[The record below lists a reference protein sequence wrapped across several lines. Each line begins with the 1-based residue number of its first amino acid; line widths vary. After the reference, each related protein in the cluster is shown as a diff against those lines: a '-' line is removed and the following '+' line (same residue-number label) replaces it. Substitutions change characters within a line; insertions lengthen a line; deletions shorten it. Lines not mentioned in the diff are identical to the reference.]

1 MYINQQ
7 GNKVSVEEMQ
17 KLAQEA
23 EVSIEDY
30 AKAMGY
36 SLQSD
41 NNTSEAEEVD
51 FQTDAAAGAD
61 AVSQPTPTPA
71 PMGTILD
78 QNDTELP
85 SVDTSLDS
93 PDPEPRFIEFKG
105 KGDRPGAIV
114 YEDTYLETK
123 AGQPGYPDTFDE
135 YAAAF
140 NTTPQSSSTEEIAI
154 KATSN
159 EKVFESLNNSF
170 KGISYNQDTGGFDS
184 KSLSDL
190 DNTGLFEQEEEVSKK
205 TFNKLFTGS
214 GVDFEE
220 TDIVQEGDVNA
231 VIGSEALRARI
242 KNPETGE
249 YIYSEILELESDGS
263 FKNND
268 KIQEFLDKNKSY
280 LDLPK
285 WTRSKNKMIAKYKQ
299 WENNELDPIINKA
312 RVEAE
317 QAYIIN
323 PDLFKPYDKKIN
335 VGGYNTST
343 TVTETI
349 NPYQK
354 EIAQEVNRLER
365 KGVKE
370 NLEAQ
375 AKINVRQNLKQADI
389 NEAIRE
395 TRAKFINAAS
405 NKEEAQAFLYASE
418 TFVKQEKA
426 KAYNENNE
434 GGQIA
439 KEGANKYQKQQQTAV
454 DVFSATPSENQ
465 SVDDFITQQKNKL
478 QPIIDELNIE
488 IPEDTKEKINSPKLN
503 MLLGLD
509 EEVLLPK
516 SFYNIMMALEDAKNA
531 NISNYNDKRIKM
543 AESIGDI
550 SDIDV
555 AMEATAKN
563 YELVEKYAV
572 NAGLGFQDIVV
583 NTTMLGLN
591 ILSLGQSEK
600 VAQLGSDYVEYTKE
614 IRDSYQRDVSF
625 DEAFSTPGNTGKFI
639 AQEVANQLP
648 IFLAMA
654 ASGGSAAY
662 VIGASSAGGK
672 MMDMQ
677 NEIATGTAEY
687 SPIKLWGTSLGYG
700 LAEGLFAQVTT
711 VPILKRA
718 KLNWMNN
725 GKESVVNNSMKE
737 YAKTQYKGLIYEP
750 ILEASGE
757 AATVGVQ
764 NLIDGKPFMQ
774 GMDHASTSGLAFG
787 FAFAAIPFL
796 KGMYNS
802 QFSTYETRS
811 EIRTMQNKLDD
822 LNKELNL
829 NLFTNPNLSDKSKS
843 ILKGKQNLL
852 KQSIEEKSIQ
862 LADKIKQQEV
872 IVANNLT
879 EGAKNEVVKIINKQA
894 ELENIAIEIQKNP
907 NISNKERAQLIAEV
921 KSQYDAVVK
930 ARNEAVKDE
939 TMLKNG
945 TEWAAFKGLNRSES
959 QEYLDTA
966 DAMLSGERNGKQ
978 ASKEDINDRAY
989 DLYFGDKIRVENKKL
1004 GRSNSSLF
1012 KNFKSFDTVDEAIT
1026 EINNDDTISSEN
1038 KKDYIQRL
1046 KQGNDGYWNPASGTM
1061 VAIVENQVKNQR
1073 KYTKTHEVGHRAFE
1087 MLLGNPENSASFK
1100 GISDQLLLTLKAT
1113 DKKTYDKFIKDG
1125 IDDDAGNID
1134 PTEVISRFMEYV
1146 AEDKI
1151 TNVQKAKGISG
1162 LFGVM
1167 IQKTFGSDYKFDFRG
1182 EQDIFNFVVG
1192 FGKKLKDGTLTTAD
1206 IKKAKESKVIKDLPT
1221 SDTTATDKGVSF
1233 SKASLQTEL
1242 NTLKENETD
1251 YDPQQFESLV
1261 SNLETKI
1268 RIAGKKE
1275 AAKPKPK
1282 KRTEFDTGPDS
1293 PIGKINALIPKEIKT
1308 QEQFKAATGIK
1319 GVIDPISKGIDEAL
1333 APNGII
1339 SNMLTG
1345 RGMSTEQLKLALES
1359 IKGRWKN
1366 YNPAAPR
1373 KTDSKVPITFGE
1385 WVMSNAIF
1393 GTKDAKEKL
1402 AVAAADRKNKT
1413 DLDNKEA
1420 QSKTTEEDSGSEVD
1434 TRKSYKSLISNSKL
1448 IPGFIVTEIKNK
1460 LTKITKNLTSKLST
1474 RPKGKNSQ
1482 TTPLIE
1488 EIKKSIGKVVG
1499 DAAALPK
1506 QIINRM
1512 GNPKDGS
1519 YQKFLIDSKKSIL
1532 ENMTTT
1538 YLMTAIPAA
1547 VEKSVGG
1554 AYVLDKDGKIKKDSN
1569 KNDIFKPK
1577 FVPYPEWV
1585 GKEIDREKVSTNKKG
1600 NTAGNQ
1606 IVRRA
1611 IQVEVDGK
1619 FEDSIT
1625 DEDFVANFVGSD
1637 GKVIRG
1643 KRESLGKALAEEA
1656 GFEVFVSELKN
1667 DKVVTQKDLDE
1678 DVIGQFE
1685 GKQAGDFVSDV
1696 RQEFKDNQEALGEIL
1711 GDDTVALVSRDIE
1724 RGTVKF
1730 SKGKKQAL
1738 VEIANAR
1745 SSKQVNKIIGIEK
1758 QAINNKN
1765 RVEKQKEFEGIITKY
1780 NLSLETFDA
1789 GALKNSGAIRT
1800 RPRKSGADANKLNK
1814 WLSANPKVK
1823 FSPNQVWYALSNG
1836 DWIKATD
1843 RTLNTGN
1850 IVYDPP
1856 TLKAI
1861 AKIGDGNATLVA
1873 NTNRLYYGASDPA
1886 YIAARKL
1893 AAQNSINAPV
1903 YKTGRVTTKFFSPK
1917 AIEKFIQNMLAMERV
1932 AYELQNAVAAGMPKG
1947 IAAMIIEGGYQA
1959 TSGFIKIAA
1968 GFKYRSKVF
1977 EYALSGK
1984 PNQTRG
1990 KKYREEH
1997 NPPASTVG
2005 GTLLWA
2011 IVNNQVGDVMPYVK
2025 KNYYQ
2030 TQLSVKDDAK
2040 IDDAGL
2046 DGTLPEGYSL
2056 LNDPVIRLI
2065 KSGIG
2070 LSSLI
2075 DPNTDISMAQEYG
2088 VVVDD
2093 NALQLQ
2099 PDVIEKQGELVEK
2112 QLTDPKFTKKDSQK
2126 FIDQFIKLAPALNK
2140 ANIVNNKKLAYP
2152 FKEKVTSKK
2161 LLDRSN
2167 TIQKAINNGRSVS
2180 FSKSPKK
2187 IRVFDFDDTLARTN
2201 SNVLYTMP
2209 DGTEGSIDAAT
2220 FAKDAS
2226 MMQSEGAIFD
2236 FSEFSKV
2243 MDGKKGPLFEVA
2255 KKIAQA
2261 RGAEDVFVLTARPQ
2275 DAAGPIQEF
2284 LAELGLDIPLE
2295 NITGLSDGD
2304 PKAKANWM
2312 VGKVAEGYNDFYF
2325 ADDAIKNVK
2334 AVKDVF
2340 DTFDIKGKVQQAKI
2354 KFSKG
2359 LDKGF
2364 NDMIERQT
2372 GTESFKEFSKG
2383 VAQRRGKKVGK
2394 FKIFVSPSAEDFR
2407 GLTQYKFAG
2416 KGKQGEADQK
2426 FFEEALM
2433 DPYFKGVAAVET
2445 ARETIKNDTK
2455 ALFKIFKPVKKKL
2468 NKLVPGID
2476 FTYDAAIRVYLWNKA
2491 GIEIPGLTKRDN
2503 KKLNDAI
2510 ANDPEL
2516 SAFADA
2522 LLLVS
2527 KQDTWPAPTE
2537 YWEAKTTLSDLNTL
2551 TEKTNR
2557 KEYLTEFIENVDIIF
2572 SEKNLNKVEALYGKA
2587 SRVAIENA
2595 IYAMKTGSN
2604 SPNQSGDGIT
2614 NRWLNWVN
2622 NSIGTIMFFNRRS
2635 ALLQLTSATNF
2646 LNWSDNNPAK
2656 AALAF
2661 ANQPQYW
2668 KDWAMIFNSDKL
2680 KQRRSGLKSDVQ
2692 ESEIANAAK
2701 NTEDKIGSI
2710 IAYLLKIGFSP
2721 TQIADSIAISSGG
2734 ATFYRNR
2741 VNTYKKQGLDV
2752 KEAETK
2758 AFEDMSKLSDEA
2770 QQSGDP
2776 ALVSQQ
2782 QRSVAGRLI
2791 LSFQNTTM
2799 QYTRLMKKAGQ
2810 DLINGRGD
2818 AKTHVS
2824 KILYY
2829 GALQNFIF
2837 NALSQTAFALIPG
2850 FDEDEEEDKVKRDE
2864 KLEEKASRVLNGM
2877 TDSIIRGTGI
2887 YGAVVTTIKNTY
2899 KTWEREADKGFVG
2912 DQAKTILEAANISPA
2927 IGSKLRKIYSAIQAY
2942 QFDKAVM
2949 EKHPWSVTIDG
2960 KFNPS
2965 ATYSVIGNLA
2975 SATLNLPLDRA
2986 LAEARGVAEM
2996 FDNRNS
3002 EMQRIA
3008 LALGWRTWNVGADNE
3023 EFDLIKMEAKQQ
3035 KKEDKKAKIK
3045 EEKANYKAYLR
3056 KVAPKMSLKEANTY
3070 RGFRSTKLKK
3080 EYILKLGEEK
3090 GIK

>member
-1 MYINQQ
+1 
-7 GNKVSVEEMQ
+7 
-17 KLAQEA
+17 
-23 EVSIEDY
+23 
-30 AKAMGY
+30 
-36 SLQSD
+36 
-41 NNTSEAEEVD
+41 
-51 FQTDAAAGAD
+51 
-61 AVSQPTPTPA
+61 
-71 PMGTILD
+71 
-78 QNDTELP
+78 
-85 SVDTSLDS
+85 
-93 PDPEPRFIEFKG
+93 
-105 KGDRPGAIV
+105 
-114 YEDTYLETK
+114 
-123 AGQPGYPDTFDE
+123 
-135 YAAAF
+135 
-140 NTTPQSSSTEEIAI
+140 
-154 KATSN
+154 
-159 EKVFESLNNSF
+159 
-170 KGISYNQDTGGFDS
+170 
-184 KSLSDL
+184 
-190 DNTGLFEQEEEVSKK
+190 
-205 TFNKLFTGS
+205 
-214 GVDFEE
+214 
-220 TDIVQEGDVNA
+220 
-231 VIGSEALRARI
+231 
-242 KNPETGE
+242 
-249 YIYSEILELESDGS
+249 
-263 FKNND
+263 
-268 KIQEFLDKNKSY
+268 
-280 LDLPK
+280 
-285 WTRSKNKMIAKYKQ
+285 
-299 WENNELDPIINKA
+299 
-312 RVEAE
+312 
-317 QAYIIN
+317 
-323 PDLFKPYDKKIN
+323 
-335 VGGYNTST
+335 
-343 TVTETI
+343 
-349 NPYQK
+349 
-354 EIAQEVNRLER
+354 
-365 KGVKE
+365 
-370 NLEAQ
+370 
-375 AKINVRQNLKQADI
+375 
-389 NEAIRE
+389 
-395 TRAKFINAAS
+395 
-405 NKEEAQAFLYASE
+405 
-418 TFVKQEKA
+418 
-426 KAYNENNE
+426 
-434 GGQIA
+434 
-439 KEGANKYQKQQQTAV
+439 
-454 DVFSATPSENQ
+454 
-465 SVDDFITQQKNKL
+465 
-478 QPIIDELNIE
+478 
-488 IPEDTKEKINSPKLN
+488 
-503 MLLGLD
+503 
-509 EEVLLPK
+509 
-516 SFYNIMMALEDAKNA
+516 
-531 NISNYNDKRIKM
+531 
-543 AESIGDI
+543 
-550 SDIDV
+550 
-555 AMEATAKN
+555 
-563 YELVEKYAV
+563 
-572 NAGLGFQDIVV
+572 
-583 NTTMLGLN
+583 
-591 ILSLGQSEK
+591 
-600 VAQLGSDYVEYTKE
+600 
-614 IRDSYQRDVSF
+614 
-625 DEAFSTPGNTGKFI
+625 
-639 AQEVANQLP
+639 
-648 IFLAMA
+648 MA

-662 VIGASSAGGK
+662 VVGASSAGGK

-687 SPIKLWGTSLGYG
+687 SPLKLWGTSLGYG
-700 LAEGLFAQVTT
+700 VAEGFFAQLTT
-711 VPILKRA
+711 VPILRRA
-718 KLNWMNN
+718 KLNWMNG

-737 YAKTQYKGLIYEP
+737 YAKKQYTGLIYEP
-750 ILEASGE
+750 ILEAAGE
-757 AATVGVQ
+757 VATVGSQ
-764 NLIDGKPFMQ
+764 NLMDGNPFMQ
-774 GMDHASTSGLAFG
+774 GMDHAGTSGLAFG

-811 EIRTMQNKLDD
+811 EIRTMQNKLDG

-843 ILKGKQNLL
+843 ILKGKQDLL

-921 KSQYDAVVK
+921 KSQYDVVVK

-945 TEWAAFKGLNRSES
+945 TEWAAFKGLNRSKS

-1012 KNFKSFDTVDEAIT
+1012 KNFKSLETVDEAIK
-1026 EINNDDTISSEN
+1026 EVNNDDTIAAED
-1038 KKDYIQRL
+1038 KKETIQAL
-1046 KQGNDGYWNPASGTM
+1046 KNGNDGYWNPASGTM

-1073 KYTKTHEVGHRAFE
+1073 KYTKTHEVGHKAFE
-1087 MLLGNPENSASFK
+1087 MLLGNPENNAAFK
-1100 GISDQLLLTLKAT
+1100 GISDQLLSTLKAT
-1113 DKKTYDKFIKDG
+1113 DRKTYDKFIKDG

-1146 AEDKI
+1146 ADDQI

-1192 FGKKLKDGTLTTAD
+1192 LGKKLKDGTLTTAD

-1221 SDTTATDKGVSF
+1221 SDTTTDADKKVSF

-1242 NTLKENETD
+1242 NTLKENEFD
-1251 YDPQQFESLV
+1251 YDPEQFQSLV

-1282 KRTEFDTGPDS
+1282 TLGFDTS
-1293 PIGKINALIPKEIKT
+1293 EESVIGQINNLVPKEITTNKEYKENKKV
-1308 QEQFKAATGIK
+1308 QNEIDKAFK
-1319 GVIDPISKGIDEAL
+1319 
-1333 APNGII
+1333 PNGII
-1339 SNMLTG
+1339 SNI
-1345 RGMSTEQLKLALES
+1345 
-1359 IKGRWKN
+1359 IKGRFGGGDLFIETLNSVKN
-1366 YNPAAPR
+1366 RAVRYDPAAER
-1373 KTDSKVPITFGE
+1373 KKAGNNDPVTFAEFIFSNVNFSKL
-1385 WVMSNAIF
+1385 
-1393 GTKDAKEKL
+1393 DAAKKL
-1402 AVAAADRKNKT
+1402 AIKAADQKKKT

-1420 QSKTTEEDSGSEVD
+1420 QGKTTEEDSGPTAD
-1434 TRKSYKSLISNSKL
+1434 TRKKYKPLISNPKL
-1448 IPGFIVTEIKNK
+1448 IPSFISSEIKTK
-1460 LTKITKNLTSKLST
+1460 LANVASKLKSKLSD
-1474 RPKGKNSQ
+1474 RPKGKNAQ
-1482 TTPLIE
+1482 TTPLVA
-1488 EIKKSIGKVVG
+1488 EIKKAIGNVVK
-1499 DAAALPK
+1499 DPKALPK

-1519 YQKFLIDSKKSIL
+1519 YQKFLIDNKKSIL

-1538 YLMTAIPAA
+1538 YLQSAIPAA
-1547 VEKSVGG
+1547 IEKSVGG
-1554 AYVLDKDGKIKKDSN
+1554 TYALDSDGKRKKDSN
-1569 KNDIFKPK
+1569 GNDIFKPK

-1600 NTAGNQ
+1600 GTSGNQ

-1611 IQVEVDGK
+1611 IQKEVDGR

-1711 GDDTVALVSRDIE
+1711 GDNTVALVSRDIE

-1730 SKGKKQAL
+1730 SKGKRQAL
-1738 VEIANAR
+1738 TEIANAR
-1745 SSKQVNKIIGIEK
+1745 SSKKVNEIIGIEK

-1765 RVEKQKEFEGIITKY
+1765 RVQKQKDFEKIIIKY
-1780 NLSLETFDA
+1780 NLSLEAFDG

-1800 RPRKSGADANKLNK
+1800 RPGKSGADANKLNK
-1814 WLSANPKVK
+1814 WLAANPKVK

-1836 DWIKATD
+1836 DWIKAGTKY
-1843 RTLNTGN
+1843 NKAKN
-1850 IVYDPP
+1850 ITTIQIP
-1856 TLKAI
+1856 TLEAI
-1861 AKIGDGNATLVA
+1861 AKVGDGNATLVA
-1873 NTNRLYYGASDPA
+1873 NTNRLYYGSSDPA

-1893 AAQNSINAPV
+1893 AAKNSVDASV
-1903 YKTGRVTTKFFSPK
+1903 YKTGRVTTDFFGVK
-1917 AIEKFIQNMLAMERV
+1917 AIEKFKQNMLLMERV
-1932 AYELQNAVAAGMPKG
+1932 AYELQDAVAGGMPKE

-1968 GFKYRSKVF
+1968 GFKYKSKVF

-2075 DPNTDISMAQEYG
+2075 DPNTGLSMAQEYG
-2088 VVVDD
+2088 VKVDD
-2093 NALQLQ
+2093 SALQLQ
-2099 PDVIEKQGELVEK
+2099 PDVIEKQGELVER

-2140 ANIVNNKKLAYP
+2140 ANIINNKKLAYP

-2180 FSKSPKK
+2180 FSSAPKK

-2226 MMQSEGAIFD
+2226 MMQAEGAIFD

-2261 RGAEDVFVLTARPQ
+2261 RGTKDVFVLTARPQ

-2295 NITGLSDGD
+2295 NITGLADGD

-2325 ADDAIKNVK
+2325 ADDHLGNVK

-2340 DTFDIKGKVQQAKI
+2340 NTFDVKGKVQQAKI

-2433 DPYFKGVAAVET
+2433 DPYFKGVAAVEA

-2476 FTYDAAIRVYLWNKA
+2476 FTYDGAVRVYLWNKA

-2503 KKLNDAI
+2503 KKLNDVV

-2557 KEYLTEFIENVDIIF
+2557 KEYLKEFIENVDIIF

-2587 SRVAIENA
+2587 SRTAIENA

-2604 SPNQSGDGIT
+2604 SPNQNGDVIT
-2614 NRWLNWVN
+2614 NRWLKWVN

-2635 ALLQLTSATNF
+2635 ALLQLTSVTNF
-2646 LNWSDNNPAK
+2646 LNWSDNNLAK

-2758 AFEDMSKLSDEA
+2758 AFEDMSKLSDES

-2799 QYTRLMKKAGQ
+2799 QYTRLMKKSGQ
-2810 DLINGRGD
+2810 DLINRRGD
-2818 AKTHVS
+2818 PKTHIS
-2824 KILYY
+2824 RILYY
-2829 GALQNFIF
+2829 GALMNFIF

-2850 FDEDEEEDKVKRDE
+2850 FDEEEEEDKVKRDE

-2877 TDSIIRGTGI
+2877 ADSIIRGTGI
-2887 YGAVVTTIKNTY
+2887 YGAVVTTLKNTFN
-2899 KTWEREADKGFVG
+2899 TWKREADKGFKG
-2912 DQAKTILEAANISPA
+2912 DQAKTLLEAANISPA

-2965 ATYSVIGNLA
+2965 ATYSVIGNVA

-3008 LALGWRTWNVGADNE
+3008 LALGWRTWNVGAKNE
-3023 EFDLIKMEAKQQ
+3023 EFDLIKMEAKQA
-3035 KKEDKKAKIK
+3035 KKDKKA
-3045 EEKANYKAYLR
+3045 EEKAQYKAYLR
-3056 KVAPKMSLKEANTY
+3056 RVGSKLSLEEANAY
-3070 RGFRSTKLKK
+3070 RRIKSAKLKK
-3080 EYILKLGEEK
+3080 EYILKIGEEK

>member
-1 MYINQQ
+1 
-7 GNKVSVEEMQ
+7 MQ
-17 KLAQEA
+17 
-23 EVSIEDY
+23 
-30 AKAMGY
+30 
-36 SLQSD
+36 
-41 NNTSEAEEVD
+41 
-51 FQTDAAAGAD
+51 
-61 AVSQPTPTPA
+61 
-71 PMGTILD
+71 
-78 QNDTELP
+78 
-85 SVDTSLDS
+85 
-93 PDPEPRFIEFKG
+93 
-105 KGDRPGAIV
+105 
-114 YEDTYLETK
+114 
-123 AGQPGYPDTFDE
+123 
-135 YAAAF
+135 
-140 NTTPQSSSTEEIAI
+140 
-154 KATSN
+154 
-159 EKVFESLNNSF
+159 
-170 KGISYNQDTGGFDS
+170 
-184 KSLSDL
+184 
-190 DNTGLFEQEEEVSKK
+190 
-205 TFNKLFTGS
+205 
-214 GVDFEE
+214 
-220 TDIVQEGDVNA
+220 
-231 VIGSEALRARI
+231 
-242 KNPETGE
+242 
-249 YIYSEILELESDGS
+249 
-263 FKNND
+263 
-268 KIQEFLDKNKSY
+268 
-280 LDLPK
+280 
-285 WTRSKNKMIAKYKQ
+285 
-299 WENNELDPIINKA
+299 NELD
-312 RVEAE
+312 
-317 QAYIIN
+317 
-323 PDLFKPYDKKIN
+323 
-335 VGGYNTST
+335 
-343 TVTETI
+343 
-349 NPYQK
+349 
-354 EIAQEVNRLER
+354 
-365 KGVKE
+365 
-370 NLEAQ
+370 
-375 AKINVRQNLKQADI
+375 
-389 NEAIRE
+389 
-395 TRAKFINAAS
+395 
-405 NKEEAQAFLYASE
+405 
-418 TFVKQEKA
+418 
-426 KAYNENNE
+426 
-434 GGQIA
+434 
-439 KEGANKYQKQQQTAV
+439 
-454 DVFSATPSENQ
+454 
-465 SVDDFITQQKNKL
+465 
-478 QPIIDELNIE
+478 
-488 IPEDTKEKINSPKLN
+488 
-503 MLLGLD
+503 
-509 EEVLLPK
+509 
-516 SFYNIMMALEDAKNA
+516 
-531 NISNYNDKRIKM
+531 
-543 AESIGDI
+543 
-550 SDIDV
+550 
-555 AMEATAKN
+555 
-563 YELVEKYAV
+563 
-572 NAGLGFQDIVV
+572 
-583 NTTMLGLN
+583 GLN
-591 ILSLGQSEK
+591 K
-600 VAQLGSDYVEYTKE
+600 K
-614 IRDSYQRDVSF
+614 
-625 DEAFSTPGNTGKFI
+625 
-639 AQEVANQLP
+639 
-648 IFLAMA
+648 
-654 ASGGSAAY
+654 
-662 VIGASSAGGK
+662 
-672 MMDMQ
+672 
-677 NEIATGTAEY
+677 
-687 SPIKLWGTSLGYG
+687 
-700 LAEGLFAQVTT
+700 
-711 VPILKRA
+711 
-718 KLNWMNN
+718 
-725 GKESVVNNSMKE
+725 
-737 YAKTQYKGLIYEP
+737 
-750 ILEASGE
+750 
-757 AATVGVQ
+757 
-764 NLIDGKPFMQ
+764 
-774 GMDHASTSGLAFG
+774 
-787 FAFAAIPFL
+787 
-796 KGMYNS
+796 
-802 QFSTYETRS
+802 
-811 EIRTMQNKLDD
+811 
-822 LNKELNL
+822 LNL
-829 NLFTNPNLSDKSKS
+829 NLFANSNLSDKSKS
-843 ILKGKQNLL
+843 ILKGKQDLL

-872 IVANNLT
+872 IVTNNLT

-921 KSQYDAVVK
+921 KSQYDVAVK

-1012 KNFKSFDTVDEAIT
+1012 KNFKSLETIDEAIV
-1026 EINNDDTISSEN
+1026 EVNNDDTIDSED
-1038 KKDYIQRL
+1038 KKKIIL
-1046 KQGNDGYWNPASGTM
+1046 KLKNGNDGYWNPASGTM
-1061 VAIVENQVKNQR
+1061 IAIVENQVKNQR
-1073 KYTKTHEVGHRAFE
+1073 KYIKTHEVGHKAFE
-1087 MLLGNPENSASFK
+1087 MLLGNPKNNAAFK
-1100 GISDQLLLTLKAT
+1100 GISDQLLSTLKAT
-1113 DKKTYDKFIKDG
+1113 DRKTYDKFIKDG

-1146 AEDKI
+1146 ADDQI

-1192 FGKKLKDGTLTTAD
+1192 LGKKLKDGTLTTAD

-1221 SDTTATDKGVSF
+1221 SDTTTDVDKKVSF

-1242 NTLKENETD
+1242 NTLKENEFD
-1251 YDPQQFESLV
+1251 YDPEQFQSLV

-1282 KRTEFDTGPDS
+1282 TLGFDTS
-1293 PIGKINALIPKEIKT
+1293 EESVIGQINNLVPKEITTNKEYKENKKV
-1308 QEQFKAATGIK
+1308 QNEIDKAFK
-1319 GVIDPISKGIDEAL
+1319 
-1333 APNGII
+1333 PNGII
-1339 SNMLTG
+1339 SNI
-1345 RGMSTEQLKLALES
+1345 
-1359 IKGRWKN
+1359 IKGRFGGGDLFIETLNSVKN
-1366 YNPAAPR
+1366 RAVRYDPAAER
-1373 KTDSKVPITFGE
+1373 KKAGNNDPVTFAEFIFSNVNFSKL
-1385 WVMSNAIF
+1385 
-1393 GTKDAKEKL
+1393 DAAKKL
-1402 AVAAADRKNKT
+1402 AIKAADQKKKT

-1420 QSKTTEEDSGSEVD
+1420 QGKTTEEDSGPTAD
-1434 TRKSYKSLISNSKL
+1434 TRKKYKPLISNPKL
-1448 IPGFIVTEIKNK
+1448 IPSFISSEIKTK
-1460 LTKITKNLTSKLST
+1460 LANVASKLKSKLSD
-1474 RPKGKNSQ
+1474 RPKGKNAQ
-1482 TTPLIE
+1482 TTPLVA
-1488 EIKKSIGKVVG
+1488 EIKKAIGNVVK
-1499 DAAALPK
+1499 DPKALPK

-1519 YQKFLIDSKKSIL
+1519 YQKFLIDNKKSIL

-1538 YLMTAIPAA
+1538 YLQSAIPAA
-1547 VEKSVGG
+1547 IEKSVGG
-1554 AYVLDKDGKIKKDSN
+1554 TYALDSDGKRKKDSN
-1569 KNDIFKPK
+1569 GNDIFKPK

-1600 NTAGNQ
+1600 GTSGNQ

-1611 IQVEVDGK
+1611 IQKEVDGR

-1730 SKGKKQAL
+1730 SKGKRQAL
-1738 VEIANAR
+1738 TEIANAR
-1745 SSKQVNKIIGIEK
+1745 SSKKVNEIIGIEK

-1765 RVEKQKEFEGIITKY
+1765 RVQKQKDFEKIIIKY
-1780 NLSLETFDA
+1780 NLSLEAFDG

-1800 RPRKSGADANKLNK
+1800 RPGKSGADANKLNK
-1814 WLSANPKVK
+1814 WLAANPKVK

-1836 DWIKATD
+1836 DWIKAGTKY
-1843 RTLNTGN
+1843 NKAKN
-1850 IVYDPP
+1850 ITTIQIP
-1856 TLKAI
+1856 TLEAI
-1861 AKIGDGNATLVA
+1861 AKVGDGNATLVA
-1873 NTNRLYYGASDPA
+1873 NTNRLYYGSSDPA

-1893 AAQNSINAPV
+1893 AAKNSVDASV
-1903 YKTGRVTTKFFSPK
+1903 YKTGRVTTDFFGVK
-1917 AIEKFIQNMLAMERV
+1917 AIEKFKQNMLLMERV
-1932 AYELQNAVAAGMPKG
+1932 AYELQDAVAGGMPKE

-1968 GFKYRSKVF
+1968 GFKYKSKVF

-2075 DPNTDISMAQEYG
+2075 DPNTGLSMAQEYG
-2088 VVVDD
+2088 VKVDD
-2093 NALQLQ
+2093 SALQLQ
-2099 PDVIEKQGELVEK
+2099 PDVIEKQGELVER

-2140 ANIVNNKKLAYP
+2140 ANIINNKKLAYP

-2180 FSKSPKK
+2180 FSSAPKK

-2226 MMQSEGAIFD
+2226 MMQAEGAIFD

-2261 RGAEDVFVLTARPQ
+2261 RGTKDVFVLTARPQ

-2295 NITGLSDGD
+2295 NITGLADGD

-2325 ADDAIKNVK
+2325 ADDHLGNVK

-2340 DTFDIKGKVQQAKI
+2340 NTFDVKGKVQQAKI

-2433 DPYFKGVAAVET
+2433 DPYFKGVAAVEA

-2476 FTYDAAIRVYLWNKA
+2476 FTYDGAVRVYLWNKA

-2503 KKLNDAI
+2503 KKLNDVV

-2557 KEYLTEFIENVDIIF
+2557 KEYLKEFIENVDIIF

-2587 SRVAIENA
+2587 SRTAIENA

-2604 SPNQSGDGIT
+2604 SPNQNGDVIT
-2614 NRWLNWVN
+2614 NRWLKWVN

-2635 ALLQLTSATNF
+2635 ALLQLTSVTNF

-2758 AFEDMSKLSDEA
+2758 AFEDMSKLSDES

-2799 QYTRLMKKAGQ
+2799 QYTRLMKKSGQ
-2810 DLINGRGD
+2810 DLINRRGD
-2818 AKTHVS
+2818 PKTHIS
-2824 KILYY
+2824 RILYY
-2829 GALQNFIF
+2829 GALMNFIF

-2850 FDEDEEEDKVKRDE
+2850 FDEEEEEDKVKRDE

-2877 TDSIIRGTGI
+2877 ADSIIRGTGI
-2887 YGAVVTTIKNTY
+2887 YGAVVTTLKNTFN
-2899 KTWEREADKGFVG
+2899 TWKREADKGFKG
-2912 DQAKTILEAANISPA
+2912 DQAKTLLEAANISPA

-2965 ATYSVIGNLA
+2965 ATYSVIGNVA

-3008 LALGWRTWNVGADNE
+3008 LALGWRTWNVGAKNE
-3023 EFDLIKMEAKQQ
+3023 EFDLIKMEAKQA
-3035 KKEDKKAKIK
+3035 KKDKKA
-3045 EEKANYKAYLR
+3045 EEKAQYKAYLR
-3056 KVAPKMSLKEANTY
+3056 RVGSKLSLEEANAY
-3070 RGFRSTKLKK
+3070 RRIKSAKLKK
-3080 EYILKLGEEK
+3080 EYILKIGEEK

>member
-1 MYINQQ
+1 
-7 GNKVSVEEMQ
+7 MQ
-17 KLAQEA
+17 
-23 EVSIEDY
+23 I
-30 AKAMGY
+30 
-36 SLQSD
+36 
-41 NNTSEAEEVD
+41 
-51 FQTDAAAGAD
+51 
-61 AVSQPTPTPA
+61 
-71 PMGTILD
+71 
-78 QNDTELP
+78 
-85 SVDTSLDS
+85 
-93 PDPEPRFIEFKG
+93 
-105 KGDRPGAIV
+105 
-114 YEDTYLETK
+114 
-123 AGQPGYPDTFDE
+123 
-135 YAAAF
+135 
-140 NTTPQSSSTEEIAI
+140 
-154 KATSN
+154 
-159 EKVFESLNNSF
+159 
-170 KGISYNQDTGGFDS
+170 
-184 KSLSDL
+184 
-190 DNTGLFEQEEEVSKK
+190 
-205 TFNKLFTGS
+205 
-214 GVDFEE
+214 
-220 TDIVQEGDVNA
+220 
-231 VIGSEALRARI
+231 
-242 KNPETGE
+242 
-249 YIYSEILELESDGS
+249 
-263 FKNND
+263 
-268 KIQEFLDKNKSY
+268 
-280 LDLPK
+280 
-285 WTRSKNKMIAKYKQ
+285 
-299 WENNELDPIINKA
+299 
-312 RVEAE
+312 
-317 QAYIIN
+317 
-323 PDLFKPYDKKIN
+323 
-335 VGGYNTST
+335 
-343 TVTETI
+343 
-349 NPYQK
+349 
-354 EIAQEVNRLER
+354 
-365 KGVKE
+365 
-370 NLEAQ
+370 
-375 AKINVRQNLKQADI
+375 
-389 NEAIRE
+389 
-395 TRAKFINAAS
+395 
-405 NKEEAQAFLYASE
+405 
-418 TFVKQEKA
+418 
-426 KAYNENNE
+426 
-434 GGQIA
+434 
-439 KEGANKYQKQQQTAV
+439 
-454 DVFSATPSENQ
+454 
-465 SVDDFITQQKNKL
+465 
-478 QPIIDELNIE
+478 
-488 IPEDTKEKINSPKLN
+488 
-503 MLLGLD
+503 
-509 EEVLLPK
+509 
-516 SFYNIMMALEDAKNA
+516 
-531 NISNYNDKRIKM
+531 
-543 AESIGDI
+543 
-550 SDIDV
+550 
-555 AMEATAKN
+555 
-563 YELVEKYAV
+563 
-572 NAGLGFQDIVV
+572 
-583 NTTMLGLN
+583 
-591 ILSLGQSEK
+591 
-600 VAQLGSDYVEYTKE
+600 
-614 IRDSYQRDVSF
+614 
-625 DEAFSTPGNTGKFI
+625 
-639 AQEVANQLP
+639 
-648 IFLAMA
+648 
-654 ASGGSAAY
+654 
-662 VIGASSAGGK
+662 
-672 MMDMQ
+672 
-677 NEIATGTAEY
+677 
-687 SPIKLWGTSLGYG
+687 
-700 LAEGLFAQVTT
+700 
-711 VPILKRA
+711 
-718 KLNWMNN
+718 
-725 GKESVVNNSMKE
+725 
-737 YAKTQYKGLIYEP
+737 
-750 ILEASGE
+750 
-757 AATVGVQ
+757 
-764 NLIDGKPFMQ
+764 
-774 GMDHASTSGLAFG
+774 
-787 FAFAAIPFL
+787 
-796 KGMYNS
+796 
-802 QFSTYETRS
+802 
-811 EIRTMQNKLDD
+811 
-822 LNKELNL
+822 
-829 NLFTNPNLSDKSKS
+829 PNLSDKSKS
-843 ILKGKQNLL
+843 ILKGKQDLL

-872 IVANNLT
+872 IVTNNLT

-921 KSQYDAVVK
+921 KSQYDVAVK

-1012 KNFKSFDTVDEAIT
+1012 KNFKSLETIDEAIV
-1026 EINNDDTISSEN
+1026 EVNNDDTIDSED
-1038 KKDYIQRL
+1038 KKKIIL
-1046 KQGNDGYWNPASGTM
+1046 KLKNGNDGYWNPASGTM
-1061 VAIVENQVKNQR
+1061 IAIVENQVKNQR
-1073 KYTKTHEVGHRAFE
+1073 KYIKTHEVGHKAFE
-1087 MLLGNPENSASFK
+1087 MLLGNPKNNAAFK
-1100 GISDQLLLTLKAT
+1100 GISDQLLSTLKAT
-1113 DKKTYDKFIKDG
+1113 DRKTYDKFIKDG

-1146 AEDKI
+1146 ADDQI

-1192 FGKKLKDGTLTTAD
+1192 LGKKLKDGTLTTAD

-1221 SDTTATDKGVSF
+1221 SDTTTDVDKKVSF

-1242 NTLKENETD
+1242 NTLKENEFD
-1251 YDPQQFESLV
+1251 YDPEQFQSLV

-1282 KRTEFDTGPDS
+1282 TLGFDTS
-1293 PIGKINALIPKEIKT
+1293 EESVIGQINNLVPKEITTNKEYKENKKV
-1308 QEQFKAATGIK
+1308 QNEIDKAFK
-1319 GVIDPISKGIDEAL
+1319 
-1333 APNGII
+1333 PNGII
-1339 SNMLTG
+1339 SNI
-1345 RGMSTEQLKLALES
+1345 
-1359 IKGRWKN
+1359 IKGRFGGGDLFIETLNSVKN
-1366 YNPAAPR
+1366 RAVRYDPAAER
-1373 KTDSKVPITFGE
+1373 KKAGNNDPVTFAEFIFSNVNFSKL
-1385 WVMSNAIF
+1385 
-1393 GTKDAKEKL
+1393 DAAKKL
-1402 AVAAADRKNKT
+1402 AIKAADQKKKT

-1420 QSKTTEEDSGSEVD
+1420 QGKTTEEDSGPTAD
-1434 TRKSYKSLISNSKL
+1434 TRKKYKPLISNPKL
-1448 IPGFIVTEIKNK
+1448 IPSFISSEIKTK
-1460 LTKITKNLTSKLST
+1460 LANVASKLKSKLSD
-1474 RPKGKNSQ
+1474 RPKGKNAQ
-1482 TTPLIE
+1482 TTPLVA
-1488 EIKKSIGKVVG
+1488 EIKKAIGNVVK
-1499 DAAALPK
+1499 DPKALPK

-1519 YQKFLIDSKKSIL
+1519 YQKFLIDNKKSIL

-1538 YLMTAIPAA
+1538 YLQSAIPAA
-1547 VEKSVGG
+1547 IEKSVGG
-1554 AYVLDKDGKIKKDSN
+1554 TYALDSDGKRKKDSN
-1569 KNDIFKPK
+1569 GNDIFKPK

-1600 NTAGNQ
+1600 GTSGNQ

-1611 IQVEVDGK
+1611 IQKEVDGR

-1711 GDDTVALVSRDIE
+1711 GDNTVALVSRDIE

-1730 SKGKKQAL
+1730 SKGKRQAL
-1738 VEIANAR
+1738 TEIANAR
-1745 SSKQVNKIIGIEK
+1745 SSKKVNEIIGIEK

-1765 RVEKQKEFEGIITKY
+1765 RVQKQKDFEKIIIKY
-1780 NLSLETFDA
+1780 NLSLEAFDG

-1800 RPRKSGADANKLNK
+1800 RPGKSGADANKLNK
-1814 WLSANPKVK
+1814 WLAANPKVK

-1836 DWIKATD
+1836 DWIKAGTKY
-1843 RTLNTGN
+1843 NKAKN
-1850 IVYDPP
+1850 ITTIQIP
-1856 TLKAI
+1856 TLEAI
-1861 AKIGDGNATLVA
+1861 AKVGDGNATLVA
-1873 NTNRLYYGASDPA
+1873 NTNRLYYGSSDPA

-1893 AAQNSINAPV
+1893 AAKNSVDASV
-1903 YKTGRVTTKFFSPK
+1903 YKTGRVTTDFFGVK
-1917 AIEKFIQNMLAMERV
+1917 AIEKFKQNMLLMERV
-1932 AYELQNAVAAGMPKG
+1932 AYELQDAVAGGMPKE

-1968 GFKYRSKVF
+1968 GFKYKSKVF

-2075 DPNTDISMAQEYG
+2075 DPNTGLSMAQEYG
-2088 VVVDD
+2088 VKVDD
-2093 NALQLQ
+2093 SALQLQ
-2099 PDVIEKQGELVEK
+2099 PDVIEKQGELVER

-2140 ANIVNNKKLAYP
+2140 ANIINNKKLAYP

-2180 FSKSPKK
+2180 FSSAPKK

-2226 MMQSEGAIFD
+2226 MMQAEGAIFD

-2261 RGAEDVFVLTARPQ
+2261 RGTKDVFVLTARPQ

-2295 NITGLSDGD
+2295 NITGLADGD

-2325 ADDAIKNVK
+2325 ADDHLGNVK

-2340 DTFDIKGKVQQAKI
+2340 NTFDVKGKVQQAKI

-2433 DPYFKGVAAVET
+2433 DPYFKGVAAVEA

-2476 FTYDAAIRVYLWNKA
+2476 FTYDGAVRVYLWNKA

-2503 KKLNDAI
+2503 KKLNDVV

-2557 KEYLTEFIENVDIIF
+2557 KEYLKEFIENVDIIF

-2587 SRVAIENA
+2587 SRTAIENA

-2604 SPNQSGDGIT
+2604 SPNQNGDVIT
-2614 NRWLNWVN
+2614 NRWLKWVN

-2635 ALLQLTSATNF
+2635 ALLQLTSVTNF
-2646 LNWSDNNPAK
+2646 LNWSDNNLAK

-2758 AFEDMSKLSDEA
+2758 AFEDMSKLSDES

-2799 QYTRLMKKAGQ
+2799 QYTRLMKKSGQ
-2810 DLINGRGD
+2810 DLINRRGD
-2818 AKTHVS
+2818 PKTHIS
-2824 KILYY
+2824 RILYY
-2829 GALQNFIF
+2829 GALMNFIF

-2850 FDEDEEEDKVKRDE
+2850 FDEEEEEDKVKRDE

-2877 TDSIIRGTGI
+2877 ADSIIRGTGI
-2887 YGAVVTTIKNTY
+2887 YGAVVTTLKNTFN
-2899 KTWEREADKGFVG
+2899 TWKREADKGFKG
-2912 DQAKTILEAANISPA
+2912 DQAKTLLEAANISPA

-2965 ATYSVIGNLA
+2965 ATYSVIGNVA

-3008 LALGWRTWNVGADNE
+3008 LALGWRTWNVGAKNE
-3023 EFDLIKMEAKQQ
+3023 EFDLIKMEAKQA
-3035 KKEDKKAKIK
+3035 KKDKKA
-3045 EEKANYKAYLR
+3045 EEKAQYKAYLR
-3056 KVAPKMSLKEANTY
+3056 RVGSKLSLEEANAY
-3070 RGFRSTKLKK
+3070 RRIKSAKLKK
-3080 EYILKLGEEK
+3080 EYILKIGEEK

>member
-1 MYINQQ
+1 
-7 GNKVSVEEMQ
+7 
-17 KLAQEA
+17 
-23 EVSIEDY
+23 
-30 AKAMGY
+30 
-36 SLQSD
+36 
-41 NNTSEAEEVD
+41 
-51 FQTDAAAGAD
+51 
-61 AVSQPTPTPA
+61 
-71 PMGTILD
+71 
-78 QNDTELP
+78 
-85 SVDTSLDS
+85 
-93 PDPEPRFIEFKG
+93 
-105 KGDRPGAIV
+105 
-114 YEDTYLETK
+114 
-123 AGQPGYPDTFDE
+123 
-135 YAAAF
+135 
-140 NTTPQSSSTEEIAI
+140 
-154 KATSN
+154 
-159 EKVFESLNNSF
+159 
-170 KGISYNQDTGGFDS
+170 
-184 KSLSDL
+184 
-190 DNTGLFEQEEEVSKK
+190 
-205 TFNKLFTGS
+205 
-214 GVDFEE
+214 
-220 TDIVQEGDVNA
+220 
-231 VIGSEALRARI
+231 
-242 KNPETGE
+242 
-249 YIYSEILELESDGS
+249 
-263 FKNND
+263 
-268 KIQEFLDKNKSY
+268 
-280 LDLPK
+280 
-285 WTRSKNKMIAKYKQ
+285 
-299 WENNELDPIINKA
+299 
-312 RVEAE
+312 
-317 QAYIIN
+317 
-323 PDLFKPYDKKIN
+323 
-335 VGGYNTST
+335 
-343 TVTETI
+343 
-349 NPYQK
+349 
-354 EIAQEVNRLER
+354 
-365 KGVKE
+365 
-370 NLEAQ
+370 
-375 AKINVRQNLKQADI
+375 
-389 NEAIRE
+389 
-395 TRAKFINAAS
+395 
-405 NKEEAQAFLYASE
+405 
-418 TFVKQEKA
+418 
-426 KAYNENNE
+426 
-434 GGQIA
+434 
-439 KEGANKYQKQQQTAV
+439 
-454 DVFSATPSENQ
+454 
-465 SVDDFITQQKNKL
+465 
-478 QPIIDELNIE
+478 
-488 IPEDTKEKINSPKLN
+488 
-503 MLLGLD
+503 
-509 EEVLLPK
+509 
-516 SFYNIMMALEDAKNA
+516 
-531 NISNYNDKRIKM
+531 
-543 AESIGDI
+543 
-550 SDIDV
+550 
-555 AMEATAKN
+555 
-563 YELVEKYAV
+563 
-572 NAGLGFQDIVV
+572 
-583 NTTMLGLN
+583 
-591 ILSLGQSEK
+591 
-600 VAQLGSDYVEYTKE
+600 
-614 IRDSYQRDVSF
+614 
-625 DEAFSTPGNTGKFI
+625 
-639 AQEVANQLP
+639 
-648 IFLAMA
+648 
-654 ASGGSAAY
+654 
-662 VIGASSAGGK
+662 
-672 MMDMQ
+672 
-677 NEIATGTAEY
+677 
-687 SPIKLWGTSLGYG
+687 
-700 LAEGLFAQVTT
+700 
-711 VPILKRA
+711 
-718 KLNWMNN
+718 
-725 GKESVVNNSMKE
+725 
-737 YAKTQYKGLIYEP
+737 
-750 ILEASGE
+750 
-757 AATVGVQ
+757 
-764 NLIDGKPFMQ
+764 MQ

-811 EIRTMQNKLDD
+811 EIRTMQNELDG
-822 LNKELNL
+822 LNKKLNL
-829 NLFTNPNLSDKSKS
+829 NLFANSNLSDKSKS
-843 ILKGKQNLL
+843 ILKGKQDLL

-872 IVANNLT
+872 IVTNNLT

-921 KSQYDAVVK
+921 KSQYDVAVK

-1012 KNFKSFDTVDEAIT
+1012 KNFKSLETIDEAIV
-1026 EINNDDTISSEN
+1026 EVNNDDTIDSED
-1038 KKDYIQRL
+1038 KKKIIL
-1046 KQGNDGYWNPASGTM
+1046 KLKNGNDGYWNPASGTM
-1061 VAIVENQVKNQR
+1061 IAIVENQVKNQR
-1073 KYTKTHEVGHRAFE
+1073 KYIKTHEVGHKAFE
-1087 MLLGNPENSASFK
+1087 MLLGNPKNNAAFK
-1100 GISDQLLLTLKAT
+1100 GISDQLLSTLKAT
-1113 DKKTYDKFIKDG
+1113 DRKTYDKFIKDG

-1146 AEDKI
+1146 ADDQI

-1192 FGKKLKDGTLTTAD
+1192 LGKKLKDGTLTTAD

-1221 SDTTATDKGVSF
+1221 SDTTTDVDKKVSF

-1242 NTLKENETD
+1242 NTLKENEFD
-1251 YDPQQFESLV
+1251 YDPEQFQSLV

-1282 KRTEFDTGPDS
+1282 TLGFDTS
-1293 PIGKINALIPKEIKT
+1293 EESVIGQINNLVPKEITTNKEYKENKKV
-1308 QEQFKAATGIK
+1308 QNEIDKAFK
-1319 GVIDPISKGIDEAL
+1319 
-1333 APNGII
+1333 PNGII
-1339 SNMLTG
+1339 SNI
-1345 RGMSTEQLKLALES
+1345 
-1359 IKGRWKN
+1359 IKGRFGGGDLFIETLNSVKN
-1366 YNPAAPR
+1366 RAVRYDPAAER
-1373 KTDSKVPITFGE
+1373 KKAGNNDPVTFAEFIFSNVNFSKL
-1385 WVMSNAIF
+1385 
-1393 GTKDAKEKL
+1393 DAAKKL
-1402 AVAAADRKNKT
+1402 AIKAADQKKKT

-1420 QSKTTEEDSGSEVD
+1420 QGKTTEEDSGPTAD
-1434 TRKSYKSLISNSKL
+1434 TRKKYKPLISNPKL
-1448 IPGFIVTEIKNK
+1448 IPSFISSEIKTK
-1460 LTKITKNLTSKLST
+1460 LANVASKLKSKLSD
-1474 RPKGKNSQ
+1474 RPKGKNAQ
-1482 TTPLIE
+1482 TTPLVA
-1488 EIKKSIGKVVG
+1488 EIKKAIGNVVK
-1499 DAAALPK
+1499 DPKALPK

-1519 YQKFLIDSKKSIL
+1519 YQKFLIDNKKSIL

-1538 YLMTAIPAA
+1538 YLQSAIPAA
-1547 VEKSVGG
+1547 IEKSVGG
-1554 AYVLDKDGKIKKDSN
+1554 TYALDSDGKRKKDSN
-1569 KNDIFKPK
+1569 GNDIFKPK

-1600 NTAGNQ
+1600 GTSGNQ

-1611 IQVEVDGK
+1611 IQKEVDGR

-1711 GDDTVALVSRDIE
+1711 GDNTVALVSRDIE

-1730 SKGKKQAL
+1730 SKGKRQAL
-1738 VEIANAR
+1738 TEIANAR
-1745 SSKQVNKIIGIEK
+1745 SSKKVNEIIGIEK

-1765 RVEKQKEFEGIITKY
+1765 RVQKQKDFEKIIIKY
-1780 NLSLETFDA
+1780 NLSLEAFDG

-1800 RPRKSGADANKLNK
+1800 RPGKSGADANKLNK
-1814 WLSANPKVK
+1814 WLAANPKVK

-1836 DWIKATD
+1836 DWIKAGTKY
-1843 RTLNTGN
+1843 NKAKN
-1850 IVYDPP
+1850 ITTIQIP
-1856 TLKAI
+1856 TLEAI
-1861 AKIGDGNATLVA
+1861 AKVGDGNATLVA
-1873 NTNRLYYGASDPA
+1873 NTNRLYYGSSDPA

-1893 AAQNSINAPV
+1893 AAKNSVDASV
-1903 YKTGRVTTKFFSPK
+1903 YKTGRVTTDFFGVK
-1917 AIEKFIQNMLAMERV
+1917 AIEKFKQNMLLMERV
-1932 AYELQNAVAAGMPKG
+1932 AYELQDAVAGGMPKE

-1968 GFKYRSKVF
+1968 GFKYKSKVF

-2075 DPNTDISMAQEYG
+2075 DPNTGLSMAQEYG
-2088 VVVDD
+2088 VKVDD
-2093 NALQLQ
+2093 SALQLQ
-2099 PDVIEKQGELVEK
+2099 PDVIEKQGELVER

-2140 ANIVNNKKLAYP
+2140 ANIINNKKLAYP

-2180 FSKSPKK
+2180 FSSAPKK

-2226 MMQSEGAIFD
+2226 MMQAEGAIFD

-2261 RGAEDVFVLTARPQ
+2261 RGTKDVFVLTARPQ

-2295 NITGLSDGD
+2295 NITGLADGD

-2325 ADDAIKNVK
+2325 ADDHLGNVK

-2340 DTFDIKGKVQQAKI
+2340 NTFDVKGKVQQAKI

-2433 DPYFKGVAAVET
+2433 DPYFKGVAAVEA

-2476 FTYDAAIRVYLWNKA
+2476 FTYDGAVRVYLWNKA

-2503 KKLNDAI
+2503 KKLNDVV

-2557 KEYLTEFIENVDIIF
+2557 KEYLKEFIENVDIIF

-2587 SRVAIENA
+2587 SRTAIENA

-2604 SPNQSGDGIT
+2604 SPNQNGDVIT
-2614 NRWLNWVN
+2614 NRWLKWVN

-2635 ALLQLTSATNF
+2635 ALLQLTSVTNF
-2646 LNWSDNNPAK
+2646 LNWSDNNLAK

-2758 AFEDMSKLSDEA
+2758 AFEDMSKLSDES

-2799 QYTRLMKKAGQ
+2799 QYTRLMKKSGQ
-2810 DLINGRGD
+2810 DLINRRGD
-2818 AKTHVS
+2818 PKTHIS
-2824 KILYY
+2824 RILYY
-2829 GALQNFIF
+2829 GALMNFIF

-2850 FDEDEEEDKVKRDE
+2850 FDEEEEEDKVKRDE

-2877 TDSIIRGTGI
+2877 ADSIIRGTGI
-2887 YGAVVTTIKNTY
+2887 YGAVVTTLKNTFN
-2899 KTWEREADKGFVG
+2899 TWKREADKGFKG
-2912 DQAKTILEAANISPA
+2912 DQAKTLLEAANISPA

-2965 ATYSVIGNLA
+2965 ATYSVIGNVA

-3008 LALGWRTWNVGADNE
+3008 LALGWRTWNVGAKNE
-3023 EFDLIKMEAKQQ
+3023 EFDLIKMEAKQA
-3035 KKEDKKAKIK
+3035 KKDKKA
-3045 EEKANYKAYLR
+3045 EEKAQYKAYLR
-3056 KVAPKMSLKEANTY
+3056 RVGSKLSLEEANAY
-3070 RGFRSTKLKK
+3070 RRIKSAKLKK
-3080 EYILKLGEEK
+3080 EYILKIGEEK

>member
-1 MYINQQ
+1 MYIDLETGVRVSKADMQNYANQE
-7 GNKVSVEEMQ
+7 GLDIEEYIS
-17 KLAQEA
+17 L
-23 EVSIEDY
+23 
-30 AKAMGY
+30 MGFT
-36 SLQSD
+36 LESD
-41 NNTSEAEEVD
+41 NNTSESTDTNSAD
-51 FQTDAAAGAD
+51 LLDPTFQKDAAAD
-61 AVSQPTPTPA
+61 AGVVSQPMTA
-71 PMGTILD
+71 SQAGF
-78 QNDTELP
+78 TESP

-170 KGISYNQDTGGFDS
+170 KGVDLSEKTSSFDLNPGNTKIYN
-184 KSLSDL
+184 
-190 DNTGLFEQEEEVSKK
+190 QEEEVVRP
-205 TFNKLFTGS
+205 TLNKLFEGTE
-214 GVDFEE
+214 VDFVE

-268 KIQEFLDKNKSY
+268 KIEKFLDENKSY

-299 WENNELDPIINKA
+299 WKNSELDPIINKA

-317 QAYIIN
+317 QAYIVN

-354 EIAQEVNRLER
+354 EIAEEVNRLER
-365 KGVKE
+365 KGVKG

-395 TRAKFINAAS
+395 TRAKFINASS

-426 KAYNENNE
+426 KAYNENNKSS
-434 GGQIA
+434 QISA
-439 KEGANKYQKQQQTAV
+439 EGANKNNQMQKTAI
-454 DVFSATPSENQ
+454 DVFSATPRENQ

-488 IPEDTKEKINSPKLN
+488 IPEDKKEKINSPKLN

-531 NISNYNDKRIKM
+531 NISDYNNKRIKM

-572 NAGLGFQDIVV
+572 SAGLGFQDIAV
-583 NTTMLGLN
+583 NTAMLGLN

-600 VAQLGSDYVEYTKE
+600 VAELGSDYVEYTKE

-625 DEAFSTPGNTGKFI
+625 DEAFSTPENTGKFI

-725 GKESVVNNSMKE
+725 GKESVVNNSMKT

-852 KQSIEEKSIQ
+852 KQSIEEKSTQ

-921 KSQYDAVVK
+921 KSQYDVVVK

-966 DAMLSGERNGKQ
+966 DATLSGERNGKQ

-989 DLYFGDKIRVENKKL
+989 DLYFGDKVRVENKKL

-1026 EINNDDTISSEN
+1026 EVNNDDTIASED
-1038 KKDYIQRL
+1038 KKEIIL
-1046 KQGNDGYWNPASGTM
+1046 KLKNGNDGYWNRASGTM

-1073 KYTKTHEVGHRAFE
+1073 KYIKTHEVGHKAFE
-1087 MLLGNPENSASFK
+1087 MLLGNPENSAAFK
-1100 GISDQLLLTLKAT
+1100 GISDQLLSTLKAT
-1113 DKKTYDKFIKDG
+1113 DRKTYDKFIKDG

-1146 AEDKI
+1146 ADDQI

-1221 SDTTATDKGVSF
+1221 SDITTTTDKGVSF
-1233 SKASLQTEL
+1233 SKAPLLDKINSLVPPSITTQEEYFSPKIFNEVFKATEEGGAIS
-1242 NTLKENETD
+1242 NYIKSKASSKEAGIKTIKSIQERLTN
-1251 YDPQQFESLV
+1251 YDPAAER
-1261 SNLETKI
+1261 KK
-1268 RIAGKKE
+1268 AGNKE
-1275 AAKPKPK
+1275 
-1282 KRTEFDTGPDS
+1282 
-1293 PIGKINALIPKEIKT
+1293 
-1308 QEQFKAATGIK
+1308 
-1319 GVIDPISKGIDEAL
+1319 
-1333 APNGII
+1333 
-1339 SNMLTG
+1339 
-1345 RGMSTEQLKLALES
+1345 
-1359 IKGRWKN
+1359 
-1366 YNPAAPR
+1366 
-1373 KTDSKVPITFGE
+1373 PITFGE
-1385 WVMSNAIF
+1385 FIFSNTPFAIR
-1393 GTKDAKEKL
+1393 DAKKALFKESE
-1402 AVAAADRKNKT
+1402 AAKKKA
-1413 DLDNKEA
+1413 DLDSKEV
-1420 QSKTTEEDSGSEVD
+1420 QGKTVEEDSGSEVD
-1434 TRKSYKSLISNSKL
+1434 TRKKYKPLISNPKL
-1448 IPGFIVTEIKNK
+1448 IPSFISSEIKTK
-1460 LTKITKNLTSKLST
+1460 LANVAGKLKSKLSD
-1474 RPKGKNSQ
+1474 RPKGKNAQ
-1482 TTPLIE
+1482 TTPLVA
-1488 EIKKSIGKVVG
+1488 EIKKAIGNVVK
-1499 DAAALPK
+1499 DPKALPK

-1519 YQKFLIDSKKSIL
+1519 YQKFLIDNKKSIL

-1538 YLMTAIPAA
+1538 YLQSAIPAA
-1547 VEKSVGG
+1547 IEKSVGG
-1554 AYVLDKDGKIKKDSN
+1554 TYALDSDGKRKKDSN
-1569 KNDIFKPK
+1569 GNDIFKPK

-1600 NTAGNQ
+1600 GTSGNQ

-1625 DEDFVANFVGSD
+1625 DENFVANFVGSD

-1678 DVIGQFE
+1678 DIIGQFE

-1711 GDDTVALVSRDIE
+1711 GEDTVALVSRDIE

-1730 SKGKKQAL
+1730 SKGKRQAL

-1800 RPRKSGADANKLNK
+1800 RPRKSGPDANKLNK
-1814 WLSANPKVK
+1814 WLVANPKVK

-1843 RTLNTGN
+1843 RKLDTGN

-1856 TLKAI
+1856 TLEAI
-1861 AKIGDGNATLVA
+1861 AKISDGNVTLVA
-1873 NTNRLYYGASDPA
+1873 NTNRLYYGVTDPA
-1886 YIAARKL
+1886 YVAARKL
-1893 AAQNSINAPV
+1893 ATQNSIDAPV

-1917 AIEKFIQNMLAMERV
+1917 AVEKFAQNMLAMERV
-1932 AYELQNAVAAGMPKG
+1932 AYELQDAVAAGMPKE

-1984 PNQTRG
+1984 PNQTKG

-2040 IDDAGL
+2040 IDAAGL

-2075 DPNTDISMAQEYG
+2075 DPNTGISMDQEYG

-2099 PDVIEKQGELVEK
+2099 PDVIEKQGELVER
-2112 QLTDPKFTKKDSQK
+2112 QLTEPKFTKKDSQK

-2167 TIQKAINNGRSVS
+2167 TVQKAINNGRSVS
-2180 FSKSPKK
+2180 FSSAPKK

-2226 MMQSEGAIFD
+2226 MMQAEGAIFD

-2261 RGAEDVFVLTARPQ
+2261 RGTKDVFVLTARPQ

-2284 LAELGLDIPLE
+2284 LAELGLDIPLK
-2295 NITGLSDGD
+2295 NITGLADGD

-2325 ADDAIKNVK
+2325 ADDHLGNVK

-2340 DTFDIKGKVQQAKI
+2340 NTFDVKGKVQQAKI

-2433 DPYFKGVAAVET
+2433 DPYFKGVAAVEA

-2476 FTYDAAIRVYLWNKA
+2476 FTYDGAVRVYLWNKA

-2503 KKLNDAI
+2503 KKLNDTI

-2614 NRWLNWVN
+2614 NSWLKWVN

-2635 ALLQLTSATNF
+2635 ALLQLTSTTNF

-2741 VNTYKKQGLDV
+2741 VNSLKKKGMSV
-2752 KEAETK
+2752 AEAEAK
-2758 AFEDMSKLSDEA
+2758 AFEDFSKLSDEA

-2810 DLINGRGD
+2810 DLINRRGD
-2818 AKTHVS
+2818 DKTNVS

-2829 GALQNFIF
+2829 GALQNLIF

-2850 FDEDEEEDKVKRDE
+2850 FDEDEDEDEAKRDE

-2887 YGAVVTTIKNTY
+2887 YGAVVTTIKNTFN
-2899 KTWEREADKGFVG
+2899 TWKREADKGFKG

-2965 ATYSVIGNLA
+2965 ATYSVIGSLA

-3008 LALGWRTWNVGADNE
+3008 LALGWRTWNVGAENE
-3023 EFDLIKMEAKQQ
+3023 EFDLIKMEAKQA
-3035 KKEDKKAKIK
+3035 KKDKKAK
-3045 EEKANYKAYLR
+3045 EKQDYKDYLR
-3056 KVAPKMSLKEANTY
+3056 RV
-3070 RGFRSTKLKK
+3070 FDKLSYEETQEYFTNKKAAAKK
-3080 EYILKLGEEK
+3080 EWILKIGKEK

>member
-1 MYINQQ
+1 MYIDLET
-7 GNKVSVEEMQ
+7 GVRVSEADMQNYADQEGLDIEEYIS
-17 KLAQEA
+17 L
-23 EVSIEDY
+23 
-30 AKAMGY
+30 MGFT
-36 SLQSD
+36 LESD
-41 NNTSEAEEVD
+41 NNTSESAD
-51 FQTDAAAGAD
+51 ISSADLLDPNFQQGAAADAD
-61 AVSQPTPTPA
+61 VVSQPMTASQAEYVEPE
-71 PMGTILD
+71 
-78 QNDTELP
+78 DTESQ

-93 PDPEPRFIEFKG
+93 PDPAPRFIEFKG

-170 KGISYNQDTGGFDS
+170 KGIDLSEKTSSFDLNPGNTKIYN
-184 KSLSDL
+184 
-190 DNTGLFEQEEEVSKK
+190 QEEEVVRP
-205 TFNKLFTGS
+205 TLNQLFEGS

-220 TDIVQEGDVNA
+220 IDIVQEGDVNA
-231 VIGSEALRARI
+231 VLGSEALRARI

-263 FKNND
+263 FMNND
-268 KIQEFLDKNKSY
+268 KIEKFLDENKSY

-299 WENNELDPIINKA
+299 WKNSELDPIINKA

-317 QAYIIN
+317 QAYIVN
-323 PDLFKPYDKKIN
+323 PDLFKPYDKKIF
-335 VGGYNTST
+335 VGGFNTST

-354 EIAQEVNRLER
+354 EIAQEINRLER

-395 TRAKFINAAS
+395 TRAKFINASS
-405 NKEEAQAFLYASE
+405 NTEKAQAFLYASE
-418 TFVKQEKA
+418 TFVKKEEA
-426 KAYNENNE
+426 KAYNKNNE
-434 GGQIA
+434 EAQIA

-465 SVDDFITQQKNKL
+465 SVDDFIAQQKNKL

-687 SPIKLWGTSLGYG
+687 SPIKLWATSLGYG

-725 GKESVVNNSMKE
+725 GKESVVNNSMRE

-811 EIRTMQNKLDD
+811 EIRTMQNELDG
-822 LNKELNL
+822 LNKKLNL
-829 NLFTNPNLSDKSKS
+829 NLFANSNLSDKSKS
-843 ILKGKQNLL
+843 ILKGKQDLL

-872 IVANNLT
+872 IVTNNLT

-921 KSQYDAVVK
+921 KSQYDVVVK

-1012 KNFKSFDTVDEAIT
+1012 KNFKSFDTVDEAIK
-1026 EINNDDTISSEN
+1026 EVNNDDTIAAED
-1038 KKDYIQRL
+1038 KKETIQAL
-1046 KQGNDGYWNPASGTM
+1046 KNGNDGYWNPASSTM

-1087 MLLGNPENSASFK
+1087 MLLGNPKNNAAFK
-1100 GISDQLLLTLKAT
+1100 GISDQLLSTLKAT
-1113 DKKTYDKFIKDG
+1113 DRKTYDKFIKDG
-1125 IDDDAGNID
+1125 INDDAGNID

-1146 AEDKI
+1146 ADDQI

-1192 FGKKLKDGTLTTAD
+1192 LGKKLKDGTLTTAD

-1221 SDTTATDKGVSF
+1221 SDTTTDADKKVSF
-1233 SKASLQTEL
+1233 SKAPLLDKINSLVPPSITTQEEYFSPKIFNEVFKATEEGGAIS
-1242 NTLKENETD
+1242 NYIKSKASSKEAGIKTIKSIQERLTN
-1251 YDPQQFESLV
+1251 YDPAAER
-1261 SNLETKI
+1261 KK
-1268 RIAGKKE
+1268 AGNKE
-1275 AAKPKPK
+1275 
-1282 KRTEFDTGPDS
+1282 
-1293 PIGKINALIPKEIKT
+1293 
-1308 QEQFKAATGIK
+1308 
-1319 GVIDPISKGIDEAL
+1319 
-1333 APNGII
+1333 
-1339 SNMLTG
+1339 
-1345 RGMSTEQLKLALES
+1345 
-1359 IKGRWKN
+1359 
-1366 YNPAAPR
+1366 
-1373 KTDSKVPITFGE
+1373 PITFGE
-1385 WVMSNAIF
+1385 FIFSNTPFAIR
-1393 GTKDAKEKL
+1393 DAKKALFKESE
-1402 AVAAADRKNKT
+1402 AAKKKA
-1413 DLDNKEA
+1413 DLDSKEV
-1420 QSKTTEEDSGSEVD
+1420 QGKTTEEDSGPTAD
-1434 TRKSYKSLISNSKL
+1434 TRKKYKPLISNPKL
-1448 IPGFIVTEIKNK
+1448 IPSFISSEIKTK
-1460 LTKITKNLTSKLST
+1460 LANVASKLKSKLSD
-1474 RPKGKNSQ
+1474 RPKGKNAQ
-1482 TTPLIE
+1482 TTPLVA
-1488 EIKKSIGKVVG
+1488 EIKKAIGNVVK
-1499 DAAALPK
+1499 DPKALPK

-1519 YQKFLIDSKKSIL
+1519 YQKFLIDNKKSIL

-1538 YLMTAIPAA
+1538 YLQSAIPAA
-1547 VEKSVGG
+1547 IEKSVGG
-1554 AYVLDKDGKIKKDSN
+1554 TYALDSDGKRKKDSN
-1569 KNDIFKPK
+1569 GNDIFKPK

-1600 NTAGNQ
+1600 GTSGNQ

-1738 VEIANAR
+1738 IEIANAR
-1745 SSKQVNKIIGIEK
+1745 SSKKVNEIIGIEK

-1765 RVEKQKEFEGIITKY
+1765 RVQKQKDFEKIITKY
-1780 NLSLETFDA
+1780 NLSLEAFDG

-1814 WLSANPKVK
+1814 WLAANPKVK

-1843 RTLNTGN
+1843 RTLDTGN

-1856 TLKAI
+1856 TLEAI
-1861 AKIGDGNATLVA
+1861 AKVDDGNATLVA

-1893 AAQNSINAPV
+1893 AAKNSVDASV
-1903 YKTGRVTTKFFSPK
+1903 YKTGRVTTDFFGVK
-1917 AIEKFIQNMLAMERV
+1917 AIEKFKQNMLLMERV
-1932 AYELQNAVAAGMPKG
+1932 AYELQDAVAAGMPKE

-1968 GFKYRSKVF
+1968 GFKYKSKVF

-2011 IVNNQVGDVMPYVK
+2011 IVNNQVADVMPYVK

-2040 IDDAGL
+2040 IDDAKL

-2075 DPNTDISMAQEYG
+2075 DPNTGISMAQEYG
-2088 VVVDD
+2088 VKVDD
-2093 NALQLQ
+2093 SALQLQ
-2099 PDVIEKQGELVEK
+2099 PDVIEKQGELVER

-2140 ANIVNNKKLAYP
+2140 ANIINNKKLAYP

-2180 FSKSPKK
+2180 FSSAPKK

-2226 MMQSEGAIFD
+2226 MMQAEGAIFD

-2261 RGAEDVFVLTARPQ
+2261 RGTKDVFVLTARPQ

-2295 NITGLSDGD
+2295 NITGLADGD

-2325 ADDAIKNVK
+2325 ADDHLGNVK

-2340 DTFDIKGKVQQAKI
+2340 NTFDVKGKVQQAKI

-2433 DPYFKGVAAVET
+2433 DPYFKGVAAVEA

-2476 FTYDAAIRVYLWNKA
+2476 FTYDGAVRVYLWNKA

-2527 KQDTWPAPTE
+2527 KQDTWPAPGE

-2734 ATFYRNR
+2734 PTFYRNR

-2850 FDEDEEEDKVKRDE
+2850 FDDEEEEDKVKRDE

-2887 YGAVVTTIKNTY
+2887 YGAVVTTLKNTFN
-2899 KTWEREADKGFVG
+2899 TWKREADKGFKG

-2965 ATYSVIGNLA
+2965 ATYSVIGNVA

-3008 LALGWRTWNVGADNE
+3008 LALGWRTWNVGAENE
-3023 EFDLIKMEAKQQ
+3023 EFDLIKMEAKQA
-3035 KKEDKKAKIK
+3035 KKDKKAKEK
-3045 EEKANYKAYLR
+3045 QDYKDYLQRVFDKLSYEETQEYFTNKKAA
-3056 KVAPKMSLKEANTY
+3056 A
-3070 RGFRSTKLKK
+3070 KK
-3080 EYILKLGEEK
+3080 EWILKIGKEK
-3090 GIK
+3090 GIN

>member
-1 MYINQQ
+1 MYIDLET
-7 GNKVSVEEMQ
+7 GVRVSEADMQNYADQEGLDIEEYIS
-17 KLAQEA
+17 L
-23 EVSIEDY
+23 
-30 AKAMGY
+30 MGFT
-36 SLQSD
+36 LESD
-41 NNTSEAEEVD
+41 NNTSESAD
-51 FQTDAAAGAD
+51 ISSADLLDPNFQQGAAADAD
-61 AVSQPTPTPA
+61 VVSQPMTASQAEYVEPE
-71 PMGTILD
+71 
-78 QNDTELP
+78 DTESQ

-93 PDPEPRFIEFKG
+93 PDPAPRFIEFKG

-170 KGISYNQDTGGFDS
+170 KGIDLSEKTSSFDLNPGNTKIYN
-184 KSLSDL
+184 
-190 DNTGLFEQEEEVSKK
+190 QEEEVVRP
-205 TFNKLFTGS
+205 TLNQLFEGS

-220 TDIVQEGDVNA
+220 IDIVQEGDVNA
-231 VIGSEALRARI
+231 VLGSEALRARI

-263 FKNND
+263 FMNND
-268 KIQEFLDKNKSY
+268 KIEKFLDENKSY

-299 WENNELDPIINKA
+299 WKNSELDPIINKA

-317 QAYIIN
+317 QAYIVN
-323 PDLFKPYDKKIN
+323 PDLFKPYDKKIF
-335 VGGYNTST
+335 VGGFNTST

-354 EIAQEVNRLER
+354 EIAQEINRLER

-395 TRAKFINAAS
+395 TRAKFINASS
-405 NKEEAQAFLYASE
+405 NTEKAQAFLYASE
-418 TFVKQEKA
+418 TFVKKEEA
-426 KAYNENNE
+426 KAYNKNNE
-434 GGQIA
+434 EAQIA

-454 DVFSATPSENQ
+454 NVFSATPSENQ
-465 SVDDFITQQKNKL
+465 SVDDFIAQQKNKL

-687 SPIKLWGTSLGYG
+687 SPIKLWATSLGYG

-725 GKESVVNNSMKE
+725 GKESVVNNSMRE

-811 EIRTMQNKLDD
+811 EIRTMQNELDG
-822 LNKELNL
+822 LNKKLNL
-829 NLFTNPNLSDKSKS
+829 NLFANSNLSDKSKS
-843 ILKGKQNLL
+843 ILKGKQDLL

-872 IVANNLT
+872 IVTNNLT

-921 KSQYDAVVK
+921 KSQYDVVVK

-1012 KNFKSFDTVDEAIT
+1012 KNFKSFDTVDEAIK
-1026 EINNDDTISSEN
+1026 EVNNDDTIAAED
-1038 KKDYIQRL
+1038 KKETIQAL
-1046 KQGNDGYWNPASGTM
+1046 KNGNDGYWNPASSTM

-1073 KYTKTHEVGHRAFE
+1073 KYTKTHEVGHKAFE
-1087 MLLGNPENSASFK
+1087 MLLGNPENNAAFK
-1100 GISDQLLLTLKAT
+1100 GISDQLLSTLKAT
-1113 DKKTYDKFIKDG
+1113 DRKTYDKFIKDG
-1125 IDDDAGNID
+1125 INDDAGNID

-1146 AEDKI
+1146 ADDQI

-1192 FGKKLKDGTLTTAD
+1192 LGKKLKDGTLTTAD

-1221 SDTTATDKGVSF
+1221 SDTTTDADKKVSF
-1233 SKASLQTEL
+1233 SKAPLLDKINSLVPPSITTQEEYFSPKIFNEVFKATEEGGAIS
-1242 NTLKENETD
+1242 NYIKSKASSKEAGIKTIKSIQERLTN
-1251 YDPQQFESLV
+1251 YDPAAER
-1261 SNLETKI
+1261 KK
-1268 RIAGKKE
+1268 AGNKE
-1275 AAKPKPK
+1275 
-1282 KRTEFDTGPDS
+1282 
-1293 PIGKINALIPKEIKT
+1293 
-1308 QEQFKAATGIK
+1308 
-1319 GVIDPISKGIDEAL
+1319 
-1333 APNGII
+1333 
-1339 SNMLTG
+1339 
-1345 RGMSTEQLKLALES
+1345 
-1359 IKGRWKN
+1359 
-1366 YNPAAPR
+1366 
-1373 KTDSKVPITFGE
+1373 PITFGE
-1385 WVMSNAIF
+1385 FIFSNTPFAIR
-1393 GTKDAKEKL
+1393 DAKKALFKESE
-1402 AVAAADRKNKT
+1402 AAKKKA
-1413 DLDNKEA
+1413 DLDSKEV
-1420 QSKTTEEDSGSEVD
+1420 QGKTTEEDSGPTAD
-1434 TRKSYKSLISNSKL
+1434 TRKKYKPLISNPKL
-1448 IPGFIVTEIKNK
+1448 IPSFISSEIKTK
-1460 LTKITKNLTSKLST
+1460 LANVASKLKSKLSD
-1474 RPKGKNSQ
+1474 RPKGKNAQ
-1482 TTPLIE
+1482 TTPLVA
-1488 EIKKSIGKVVG
+1488 EIKKAIGNVVK
-1499 DAAALPK
+1499 DPKALPK

-1519 YQKFLIDSKKSIL
+1519 YQKFLIDNKKSIL

-1538 YLMTAIPAA
+1538 YLQSAIPAA
-1547 VEKSVGG
+1547 IEKSVGG
-1554 AYVLDKDGKIKKDSN
+1554 TYALDSDGKRKKDSN
-1569 KNDIFKPK
+1569 GNDIFKPK

-1600 NTAGNQ
+1600 GTSGNQ

-1738 VEIANAR
+1738 IEIANAR
-1745 SSKQVNKIIGIEK
+1745 SSKKVNEIIGIEK

-1765 RVEKQKEFEGIITKY
+1765 RVQKQKDFEKIITKY
-1780 NLSLETFDA
+1780 NLSLEAFDG

-1814 WLSANPKVK
+1814 WLAANPKVK

-1843 RTLNTGN
+1843 RTLDTGN

-1856 TLKAI
+1856 TLEAI
-1861 AKIGDGNATLVA
+1861 AKVDDGNATLVA

-1893 AAQNSINAPV
+1893 AAKNSVDASV
-1903 YKTGRVTTKFFSPK
+1903 YKTGRVTTDFFGVK
-1917 AIEKFIQNMLAMERV
+1917 AIEKFKQNMLLMERV
-1932 AYELQNAVAAGMPKG
+1932 AYELQDAVAAGMPKE

-1968 GFKYRSKVF
+1968 GFKYKSKVF

-2011 IVNNQVGDVMPYVK
+2011 IVNNQVADVMPYVK

-2040 IDDAGL
+2040 IDDAKL

-2075 DPNTDISMAQEYG
+2075 DPNTGISMAQEYG
-2088 VVVDD
+2088 VKVDD
-2093 NALQLQ
+2093 SALQLQ
-2099 PDVIEKQGELVEK
+2099 PDVIEKQGELVER

-2140 ANIVNNKKLAYP
+2140 ANIINNKKLAYP

-2180 FSKSPKK
+2180 FSSAPKK

-2226 MMQSEGAIFD
+2226 MMQAEGAIFD

-2261 RGAEDVFVLTARPQ
+2261 RGTKDVFVLTARPQ

-2295 NITGLSDGD
+2295 NITGLADGD

-2325 ADDAIKNVK
+2325 ADDHLGNVK

-2340 DTFDIKGKVQQAKI
+2340 NTFDVKGKVQQAKI

-2433 DPYFKGVAAVET
+2433 DPYFKGVAAVEA

-2476 FTYDAAIRVYLWNKA
+2476 FTYDGAVRVYLWNKA

-2527 KQDTWPAPTE
+2527 KQDTWPAPGE

-2850 FDEDEEEDKVKRDE
+2850 FDEDEDEEEVKRDE

-2887 YGAVVTTIKNTY
+2887 YGAVVTTLKNTFN
-2899 KTWEREADKGFVG
+2899 TWKREADKGFKG

-2965 ATYSVIGNLA
+2965 ATYSVIGNVA

-3008 LALGWRTWNVGADNE
+3008 LALGWRTWNVGAENE
-3023 EFDLIKMEAKQQ
+3023 EFDLIKMEAKQA
-3035 KKEDKKAKIK
+3035 KKDKKAKEK
-3045 EEKANYKAYLR
+3045 QDYKDYLQRVFDKLSYEETQEYFTNKKAA
-3056 KVAPKMSLKEANTY
+3056 A
-3070 RGFRSTKLKK
+3070 KK
-3080 EYILKLGEEK
+3080 EWILKIGKEK
-3090 GIK
+3090 GIN

>member
-1 MYINQQ
+1 MYINSETGDQ
-7 GNKVSVEEMQ
+7 VSVEEMQ
-17 KLAQEA
+17 KYAESAGVTVEA
-23 EVSIEDY
+23 YAEAAGFALQAEDVT
-30 AKAMGY
+30 KDPEPKIKEGD
-36 SLQSD
+36 LLD
-41 NNTSEAEEVD
+41 PT
-51 FQTDAAAGAD
+51 FQKDAAVDAD
-61 AVSQPTPTPA
+61 VVSQPMTASQAEYVEPE
-71 PMGTILD
+71 
-78 QNDTELP
+78 DTELS

-170 KGISYNQDTGGFDS
+170 KGISYNQDTGSFDS
-184 KSLSDL
+184 RSLGDL

-299 WENNELDPIINKA
+299 WENNELNPIINKA

-365 KGVKE
+365 KGVKK

-395 TRAKFINAAS
+395 TRAKFINAAF

-426 KAYNENNE
+426 KAYNETNE
-434 GGQIA
+434 GGQVA
-439 KEGANKYQKQQQTAV
+439 AEGANKYQKQQQTAI

-488 IPEDTKEKINSPKLN
+488 IPEDKKEKINSPKLN

-531 NISNYNDKRIKM
+531 NISDYNDKRIKM

-572 NAGLGFQDIVV
+572 SAGLGFQDIVV
-583 NTTMLGLN
+583 NTGMLGLN

-625 DEAFSTPGNTGKFI
+625 DEAFSTPENTTKFI
-639 AQEVANQLP
+639 FQEVSNQIP
-648 IFLAMA
+648 ILAAMM
-654 ASGGSAAY
+654 ASGGAAAY

-687 SPIKLWGTSLGYG
+687 SPLKLWGTSLGYG
-700 LAEGLFAQVTT
+700 LAEGLFAQITT

-725 GKESVVNNSMKE
+725 GKESVVNNSMKI
-737 YAKTQYKGLIYEP
+737 YAKKQAPGLIYEP
-750 ILEASGE
+750 LSEAFGE

-764 NLIDGKPFMQ
+764 NLLDGNPFMQ
-774 GMDHASTSGLAFG
+774 GMDHASASGLAFG

-852 KQSIEEKSIQ
+852 KQSIEEKSTQ

-907 NISNKERAQLIAEV
+907 NISNKERTQLIAEV
-921 KSQYDAVVK
+921 KSQYDVVVK

-989 DLYFGDKIRVENKKL
+989 DLYFGDKVRVENKKL

-1026 EINNDDTISSEN
+1026 EVNNDDTIAPED
-1038 KKDYIQRL
+1038 KKEIIL
-1046 KQGNDGYWNPASGTM
+1046 KLKNGNDGYWNRASGTM

-1073 KYTKTHEVGHRAFE
+1073 KYIKTHEVGHKAFE

-1100 GISDQLLLTLKAT
+1100 GISDQLLSTLKAT
-1113 DKKTYDKFIKDG
+1113 DRKTYDKFIKDG

-1146 AEDKI
+1146 ADDQI

-1221 SDTTATDKGVSF
+1221 SDITTTTDKGVSF
-1233 SKASLQTEL
+1233 SKAPLLDKINSLVPPSITTQEEYFSPKIFNEVFKATEEGGAIS
-1242 NTLKENETD
+1242 NYIKSKASSKEAGIKTIKSIQERLTN
-1251 YDPQQFESLV
+1251 YDPAAER
-1261 SNLETKI
+1261 KK
-1268 RIAGKKE
+1268 AGNKE
-1275 AAKPKPK
+1275 
-1282 KRTEFDTGPDS
+1282 
-1293 PIGKINALIPKEIKT
+1293 
-1308 QEQFKAATGIK
+1308 
-1319 GVIDPISKGIDEAL
+1319 
-1333 APNGII
+1333 
-1339 SNMLTG
+1339 
-1345 RGMSTEQLKLALES
+1345 
-1359 IKGRWKN
+1359 
-1366 YNPAAPR
+1366 
-1373 KTDSKVPITFGE
+1373 PITFGE
-1385 WVMSNAIF
+1385 FIFSNTPFAIR
-1393 GTKDAKEKL
+1393 DAKKALFKESE
-1402 AVAAADRKNKT
+1402 AAKKKA
-1413 DLDNKEA
+1413 DLDSKEV
-1420 QSKTTEEDSGSEVD
+1420 QSKTVEEDSGSEVD
-1434 TRKSYKSLISNSKL
+1434 TRKKYKPLISNPKL
-1448 IPGFIVTEIKNK
+1448 IPSFISSEIKTK
-1460 LTKITKNLTSKLST
+1460 LANVAGKLKSKLSD
-1474 RPKGKNSQ
+1474 RPKGKNAQ
-1482 TTPLIE
+1482 TTPLVA
-1488 EIKKSIGKVVG
+1488 EIKKAIGNVVK
-1499 DAAALPK
+1499 DPKALPK

-1519 YQKFLIDSKKSIL
+1519 YQKFLIDNKKSIL

-1538 YLMTAIPAA
+1538 YLQSAIPAA
-1547 VEKSVGG
+1547 IEKSVGG
-1554 AYVLDKDGKIKKDSN
+1554 TYALDSDGKRKKDSN
-1569 KNDIFKPK
+1569 GNDIFKPK

-1600 NTAGNQ
+1600 GTSGNQ

-1625 DEDFVANFVGSD
+1625 DENFVANFIGSD

-1678 DVIGQFE
+1678 DIVGQFE

-1711 GDDTVALVSRDIE
+1711 GEDTVALVSRDIE

-1800 RPRKSGADANKLNK
+1800 RPRKSGPDANKLNK
-1814 WLSANPKVK
+1814 WLVANPKIK

-1843 RTLNTGN
+1843 RKLDTGN

-1856 TLKAI
+1856 TLEAI
-1861 AKIGDGNATLVA
+1861 AKISDGNVTLVA
-1873 NTNRLYYGASDPA
+1873 NTNRLYYGVTDPA
-1886 YIAARKL
+1886 YVAARKL
-1893 AAQNSINAPV
+1893 ATQNSIDAPV

-1917 AIEKFIQNMLAMERV
+1917 AVEKFAQNMLAMERV
-1932 AYELQNAVAAGMPKG
+1932 AYELQDAVAAGMPKE

-1984 PNQTRG
+1984 PNQTKG

-2040 IDDAGL
+2040 IDAAGL

-2075 DPNTDISMAQEYG
+2075 DPNTGISMDQEYG

-2099 PDVIEKQGELVEK
+2099 PDVIEKQGELVER
-2112 QLTDPKFTKKDSQK
+2112 QLTEPKFTKKDSQK

-2167 TIQKAINNGRSVS
+2167 TVQKAINNGRSVS
-2180 FSKSPKK
+2180 FSSAPKK

-2226 MMQSEGAIFD
+2226 MMQAEGAIFD

-2261 RGAEDVFVLTARPQ
+2261 RGTKDVFVLTARPQ

-2284 LAELGLDIPLE
+2284 LAELGLDIPLK
-2295 NITGLSDGD
+2295 NITGLADGD

-2325 ADDAIKNVK
+2325 ADDHLGNVK

-2340 DTFDIKGKVQQAKI
+2340 NTFDVKGKVQQAKI

-2433 DPYFKGVAAVET
+2433 DPYFKGVAAVEA

-2476 FTYDAAIRVYLWNKA
+2476 FTYDGAVRVYLWNKA

-2503 KKLNDAI
+2503 KKLNDTI

-2537 YWEAKTTLSDLNTL
+2537 YWEAKTTLSDLNNL

-2557 KEYLTEFIENVDIIF
+2557 KQFLTEFIENVDIIF

-2587 SRVAIENA
+2587 SRIAIENA

-2614 NRWLNWVN
+2614 NSWLKWVN

-2635 ALLQLTSATNF
+2635 ALLQLTSTTNF

-2741 VNTYKKQGLDV
+2741 VNSLKKKGMTV
-2752 KEAETK
+2752 AEAEAK
-2758 AFEDMSKLSDEA
+2758 AFEDFSKLSDEA

-2810 DLINGRGD
+2810 DLINRRGD

-2829 GALQNFIF
+2829 GALQNLIF

-2850 FDEDEEEDKVKRDE
+2850 FDEDEDEDEAKRDE

-2887 YGAVVTTIKNTY
+2887 YGAVVTTIKNTFN
-2899 KTWEREADKGFVG
+2899 TWKREADKGFVG

-2942 QFDKAVM
+2942 QFDKAIM

-2965 ATYSVIGNLA
+2965 ATYSVIGSLA

-3002 EMQRIA
+3002 DMQRIA
-3008 LALGWRTWNVGADNE
+3008 LALGWRTWNVGAENE
-3023 EFDLIKMEAKQQ
+3023 EFDLIKMEAKQD
-3035 KKEDKKAKIK
+3035 KKDKKA
-3045 EEKANYKAYLR
+3045 EEKAQYKAYLR
-3056 KVAPKMSLKEANTY
+3056 RVGPELSLEEANAY
-3070 RGFRSTKLKK
+3070 RRIKSAKLKK
-3080 EYILKLGEEK
+3080 EYILKIGEEK

>member
-1 MYINQQ
+1 
-7 GNKVSVEEMQ
+7 
-17 KLAQEA
+17 
-23 EVSIEDY
+23 
-30 AKAMGY
+30 
-36 SLQSD
+36 
-41 NNTSEAEEVD
+41 
-51 FQTDAAAGAD
+51 
-61 AVSQPTPTPA
+61 
-71 PMGTILD
+71 
-78 QNDTELP
+78 
-85 SVDTSLDS
+85 
-93 PDPEPRFIEFKG
+93 
-105 KGDRPGAIV
+105 
-114 YEDTYLETK
+114 
-123 AGQPGYPDTFDE
+123 
-135 YAAAF
+135 
-140 NTTPQSSSTEEIAI
+140 
-154 KATSN
+154 
-159 EKVFESLNNSF
+159 
-170 KGISYNQDTGGFDS
+170 
-184 KSLSDL
+184 
-190 DNTGLFEQEEEVSKK
+190 
-205 TFNKLFTGS
+205 
-214 GVDFEE
+214 
-220 TDIVQEGDVNA
+220 
-231 VIGSEALRARI
+231 
-242 KNPETGE
+242 
-249 YIYSEILELESDGS
+249 
-263 FKNND
+263 
-268 KIQEFLDKNKSY
+268 
-280 LDLPK
+280 
-285 WTRSKNKMIAKYKQ
+285 
-299 WENNELDPIINKA
+299 
-312 RVEAE
+312 
-317 QAYIIN
+317 
-323 PDLFKPYDKKIN
+323 
-335 VGGYNTST
+335 
-343 TVTETI
+343 
-349 NPYQK
+349 
-354 EIAQEVNRLER
+354 
-365 KGVKE
+365 
-370 NLEAQ
+370 
-375 AKINVRQNLKQADI
+375 
-389 NEAIRE
+389 
-395 TRAKFINAAS
+395 
-405 NKEEAQAFLYASE
+405 
-418 TFVKQEKA
+418 
-426 KAYNENNE
+426 
-434 GGQIA
+434 
-439 KEGANKYQKQQQTAV
+439 
-454 DVFSATPSENQ
+454 
-465 SVDDFITQQKNKL
+465 
-478 QPIIDELNIE
+478 
-488 IPEDTKEKINSPKLN
+488 
-503 MLLGLD
+503 
-509 EEVLLPK
+509 
-516 SFYNIMMALEDAKNA
+516 
-531 NISNYNDKRIKM
+531 
-543 AESIGDI
+543 
-550 SDIDV
+550 
-555 AMEATAKN
+555 
-563 YELVEKYAV
+563 
-572 NAGLGFQDIVV
+572 
-583 NTTMLGLN
+583 
-591 ILSLGQSEK
+591 
-600 VAQLGSDYVEYTKE
+600 
-614 IRDSYQRDVSF
+614 
-625 DEAFSTPGNTGKFI
+625 
-639 AQEVANQLP
+639 
-648 IFLAMA
+648 
-654 ASGGSAAY
+654 
-662 VIGASSAGGK
+662 
-672 MMDMQ
+672 
-677 NEIATGTAEY
+677 
-687 SPIKLWGTSLGYG
+687 
-700 LAEGLFAQVTT
+700 
-711 VPILKRA
+711 
-718 KLNWMNN
+718 
-725 GKESVVNNSMKE
+725 
-737 YAKTQYKGLIYEP
+737 
-750 ILEASGE
+750 
-757 AATVGVQ
+757 
-764 NLIDGKPFMQ
+764 
-774 GMDHASTSGLAFG
+774 MDHASTSGLAFG

-811 EIRTMQNKLDD
+811 EIRTMQNELDG
-822 LNKELNL
+822 LNKKLNL
-829 NLFTNPNLSDKSKS
+829 NLFANSNLSDKSKS
-843 ILKGKQNLL
+843 ILKGKQDLL

-872 IVANNLT
+872 IVTNNLT

-921 KSQYDAVVK
+921 KSQYDVAVK

-989 DLYFGDKIRVENKKL
+989 DLYFGDKIRVDNKKL

-1012 KNFKSFDTVDEAIT
+1012 KNFKSLETIDEAIV
-1026 EINNDDTISSEN
+1026 EVNNDDTIDSED
-1038 KKDYIQRL
+1038 KKKIIL
-1046 KQGNDGYWNPASGTM
+1046 KLKNGNDGYWNPASGTM
-1061 VAIVENQVKNQR
+1061 IAIVENQVKNQR
-1073 KYTKTHEVGHRAFE
+1073 KYIKTHEVGHKAFE
-1087 MLLGNPENSASFK
+1087 MLLGNPKNNAAFK
-1100 GISDQLLLTLKAT
+1100 GISDQLLSTLKAT
-1113 DKKTYDKFIKDG
+1113 DRKTYDKFIKDG

-1146 AEDKI
+1146 ADDQI

-1192 FGKKLKDGTLTTAD
+1192 LGKKLKDGTLTTAD

-1221 SDTTATDKGVSF
+1221 SDTTTDVDKKVSF

-1242 NTLKENETD
+1242 NTLKENEFD
-1251 YDPQQFESLV
+1251 YDPEQFQSLV

-1282 KRTEFDTGPDS
+1282 TLGFDTS
-1293 PIGKINALIPKEIKT
+1293 EESVIGQINNLVPKEITTNKEYKENKKV
-1308 QEQFKAATGIK
+1308 QNEIDKAFK
-1319 GVIDPISKGIDEAL
+1319 
-1333 APNGII
+1333 PNGII
-1339 SNMLTG
+1339 SNI
-1345 RGMSTEQLKLALES
+1345 
-1359 IKGRWKN
+1359 IKGRFGGGDLFIETLNSVKN
-1366 YNPAAPR
+1366 RAVRYDPAAER
-1373 KTDSKVPITFGE
+1373 KKAGNNDPVTFAEFIFSNVNFSKL
-1385 WVMSNAIF
+1385 
-1393 GTKDAKEKL
+1393 DAAKKL
-1402 AVAAADRKNKT
+1402 AIKAADQKKKT

-1420 QSKTTEEDSGSEVD
+1420 QGKTTEEDSGPTAD
-1434 TRKSYKSLISNSKL
+1434 TRKKYKPLISNPKL
-1448 IPGFIVTEIKNK
+1448 IPSFISSEIKTK
-1460 LTKITKNLTSKLST
+1460 LANVASKLKSKLSD
-1474 RPKGKNSQ
+1474 RPKGKNAQ
-1482 TTPLIE
+1482 TTPLVA
-1488 EIKKSIGKVVG
+1488 EIKKAIGNVVK
-1499 DAAALPK
+1499 DPKALPK

-1519 YQKFLIDSKKSIL
+1519 YQKFLIDNKKSIL

-1538 YLMTAIPAA
+1538 YLQSAIPAA
-1547 VEKSVGG
+1547 IEKSVGG
-1554 AYVLDKDGKIKKDSN
+1554 TYALDSDGKRKKDSN
-1569 KNDIFKPK
+1569 GNDIFKPK

-1600 NTAGNQ
+1600 GTSGNQ

-1611 IQVEVDGK
+1611 IQKEVDGR

-1711 GDDTVALVSRDIE
+1711 GDNTVALVSRDIE

-1730 SKGKKQAL
+1730 SKGKRQAL
-1738 VEIANAR
+1738 TEIANAR
-1745 SSKQVNKIIGIEK
+1745 SSKKVNEIIGIEK

-1765 RVEKQKEFEGIITKY
+1765 RVQKQKDFEKIIIKY
-1780 NLSLETFDA
+1780 NLSLEAFDG

-1800 RPRKSGADANKLNK
+1800 RPGKSGADANKLNK
-1814 WLSANPKVK
+1814 WLAANPKVK

-1836 DWIKATD
+1836 DWIKAGTKY
-1843 RTLNTGN
+1843 NKAKN
-1850 IVYDPP
+1850 ITTIQIP
-1856 TLKAI
+1856 TLEAI
-1861 AKIGDGNATLVA
+1861 AKVGDGNATLVA
-1873 NTNRLYYGASDPA
+1873 NTNRLYYGSSDPA

-1893 AAQNSINAPV
+1893 AAKNSVDASV
-1903 YKTGRVTTKFFSPK
+1903 YKTGRVTTDFFGVK
-1917 AIEKFIQNMLAMERV
+1917 AIEKFKQNMLLMERV
-1932 AYELQNAVAAGMPKG
+1932 AYELQDAVAGGMPKE

-1968 GFKYRSKVF
+1968 GFKYKSKVF

-2075 DPNTDISMAQEYG
+2075 DPNTGLSMAQEYG
-2088 VVVDD
+2088 VKVDD
-2093 NALQLQ
+2093 SALQLQ
-2099 PDVIEKQGELVEK
+2099 PDVIEKQGELVER

-2140 ANIVNNKKLAYP
+2140 ANIINNKKLAYP

-2180 FSKSPKK
+2180 FSSAPKK

-2226 MMQSEGAIFD
+2226 MMQAEGAIFD

-2261 RGAEDVFVLTARPQ
+2261 RGTKDVFVLTARPQ

-2295 NITGLSDGD
+2295 NITGLADGD

-2325 ADDAIKNVK
+2325 ADDHLGNVK

-2340 DTFDIKGKVQQAKI
+2340 NTFDVKGKVQQAKI

-2433 DPYFKGVAAVET
+2433 DPYFKGVAAVEA

-2476 FTYDAAIRVYLWNKA
+2476 FTYDGAVRVYLWNKA

-2503 KKLNDAI
+2503 KKLNDVV

-2557 KEYLTEFIENVDIIF
+2557 KEYLKEFIENVDIIF

-2587 SRVAIENA
+2587 SRTAIENA

-2604 SPNQSGDGIT
+2604 SPNQNGDVIT
-2614 NRWLNWVN
+2614 NRWLKWVN

-2635 ALLQLTSATNF
+2635 ALLQLTSVTNF
-2646 LNWSDNNPAK
+2646 LNWSDNNLAK

-2758 AFEDMSKLSDEA
+2758 AFEDMSKLSDES

-2799 QYTRLMKKAGQ
+2799 QYTRLMKKSGQ
-2810 DLINGRGD
+2810 DLINRRGD
-2818 AKTHVS
+2818 PKTHIS
-2824 KILYY
+2824 RILYY
-2829 GALQNFIF
+2829 GALMNFIF

-2850 FDEDEEEDKVKRDE
+2850 FDEEEEEDKVKRDE

-2877 TDSIIRGTGI
+2877 ADSIIRGTGI
-2887 YGAVVTTIKNTY
+2887 YGAVVTTLKNTFN
-2899 KTWEREADKGFVG
+2899 TWKREADKGFKG
-2912 DQAKTILEAANISPA
+2912 DQAKTLLEAANISPA

-2965 ATYSVIGNLA
+2965 ATYSVIGNVA

-3008 LALGWRTWNVGADNE
+3008 LALGWRTWNVGAKNE
-3023 EFDLIKMEAKQQ
+3023 EFDLIKMEAKQA
-3035 KKEDKKAKIK
+3035 KKDKKA
-3045 EEKANYKAYLR
+3045 EEKAQYKAYLR
-3056 KVAPKMSLKEANTY
+3056 RVGSKLSLEEANAY
-3070 RGFRSTKLKK
+3070 RRIKSAKLKK
-3080 EYILKLGEEK
+3080 EYILKIGEEK

>member
-1 MYINQQ
+1 MYIDLET
-7 GNKVSVEEMQ
+7 GVRVSEADMQNYADQEGLDIEEYIS
-17 KLAQEA
+17 L
-23 EVSIEDY
+23 
-30 AKAMGY
+30 MGFT
-36 SLQSD
+36 LESD
-41 NNTSEAEEVD
+41 NNTSESAD
-51 FQTDAAAGAD
+51 ISSADLLDPNFQQGAAADAD
-61 AVSQPTPTPA
+61 VVSQPMTASQAKYVEPE
-71 PMGTILD
+71 
-78 QNDTELP
+78 DTESQ

-93 PDPEPRFIEFKG
+93 PDPAPRFIEFKG

-170 KGISYNQDTGGFDS
+170 KGIDLSEKTSSFDLNPGNTKIYN
-184 KSLSDL
+184 
-190 DNTGLFEQEEEVSKK
+190 QEEEVVRP
-205 TFNKLFTGS
+205 TLNQLFEGS

-220 TDIVQEGDVNA
+220 IDIVQEGDVNA
-231 VIGSEALRARI
+231 VLGSEALRARI

-263 FKNND
+263 FMNND
-268 KIQEFLDKNKSY
+268 KIEKFLDENKSY

-299 WENNELDPIINKA
+299 WKNSELDPIINKA

-317 QAYIIN
+317 QAYIVN
-323 PDLFKPYDKKIN
+323 PDLFKPYDKKIF
-335 VGGYNTST
+335 VGGFNTST

-354 EIAQEVNRLER
+354 EIAQEINRLER

-395 TRAKFINAAS
+395 TRAKFINASS

-418 TFVKQEKA
+418 TFVKKEKA

-434 GGQIA
+434 GSQIA
-439 KEGANKYQKQQQTAV
+439 AEGANKYQKLQQIV
-454 DVFSATPSENQ
+454 IDVSRATPSKNQ
-465 SVDDFITQQKNKL
+465 SDDDFILQQKNKL

-488 IPEDTKEKINSPKLN
+488 MPKNPNERINSPKLN

-509 EEVLLPK
+509 EEAMLPK

-583 NTTMLGLN
+583 NTGMLGLN

-625 DEAFSTPGNTGKFI
+625 DEAFSTPGNTGKFV
-639 AQEVANQLP
+639 AQEIANQLP

-662 VIGASSAGGK
+662 VVGASSAGGK

-687 SPIKLWGTSLGYG
+687 SPLKLWGTSLGYG
-700 LAEGLFAQVTT
+700 VAEGFFAQLTT
-711 VPILKRA
+711 VPILRRA
-718 KLNWMNN
+718 KLNWMNG

-737 YAKTQYKGLIYEP
+737 YAKKQYTGLIYEP
-750 ILEASGE
+750 ILEAAGE
-757 AATVGVQ
+757 VATVGSQ
-764 NLIDGKPFMQ
+764 NLMDGNPFMQ
-774 GMDHASTSGLAFG
+774 GMDHAGTSGLAFG

-945 TEWAAFKGLNRSES
+945 TEWAAFKGLNRSKS

-1012 KNFKSFDTVDEAIT
+1012 KNFKSFDTVDEAIK
-1026 EINNDDTISSEN
+1026 EVNNDDTIAAED
-1038 KKDYIQRL
+1038 KKETIQAL
-1046 KQGNDGYWNPASGTM
+1046 KNGNDGYWNPASSTM

-1073 KYTKTHEVGHRAFE
+1073 KYTKTHEVGHKAFE
-1087 MLLGNPENSASFK
+1087 MLLGNPKNNAAFK
-1100 GISDQLLLTLKAT
+1100 GISDQLLSTLKAT
-1113 DKKTYDKFIKDG
+1113 DRKTYDKFIKDG
-1125 IDDDAGNID
+1125 INDDAGNID

-1146 AEDKI
+1146 ADDQI

-1192 FGKKLKDGTLTTAD
+1192 LGKKLKDGTLTTAD

-1221 SDTTATDKGVSF
+1221 SDTTTDADKKVSF
-1233 SKASLQTEL
+1233 SKAPLLDKINSLVPPSITTQEEYFSPKIFNEVFKATEEGGAIS
-1242 NTLKENETD
+1242 NYIKSKASSKEAGIKTIKSIQERLTN
-1251 YDPQQFESLV
+1251 YDPAAER
-1261 SNLETKI
+1261 KK
-1268 RIAGKKE
+1268 AGNKE
-1275 AAKPKPK
+1275 
-1282 KRTEFDTGPDS
+1282 
-1293 PIGKINALIPKEIKT
+1293 
-1308 QEQFKAATGIK
+1308 
-1319 GVIDPISKGIDEAL
+1319 
-1333 APNGII
+1333 
-1339 SNMLTG
+1339 
-1345 RGMSTEQLKLALES
+1345 
-1359 IKGRWKN
+1359 
-1366 YNPAAPR
+1366 
-1373 KTDSKVPITFGE
+1373 PITFGE
-1385 WVMSNAIF
+1385 FIFSNTPFAIR
-1393 GTKDAKEKL
+1393 DAKKALFKESE
-1402 AVAAADRKNKT
+1402 AAKKKA
-1413 DLDNKEA
+1413 DLDSKEV
-1420 QSKTTEEDSGSEVD
+1420 QGKTTEEDSGPTAD
-1434 TRKSYKSLISNSKL
+1434 TRKKYKSLISNPKL
-1448 IPGFIVTEIKNK
+1448 IPSFISSEIKTK
-1460 LTKITKNLTSKLST
+1460 LANVASKLKSKLSD
-1474 RPKGKNSQ
+1474 RPKGKNAQ
-1482 TTPLIE
+1482 TTPLVA
-1488 EIKKSIGKVVG
+1488 EIKKAIGNVVK
-1499 DAAALPK
+1499 DPKALPK

-1519 YQKFLIDSKKSIL
+1519 YQKFLIDNKKSIL

-1538 YLMTAIPAA
+1538 YLQSAIPAA

-1554 AYVLDKDGKIKKDSN
+1554 AYVLDKNGKRKKDSN
-1569 KNDIFKPK
+1569 NNDIFDPK

-1600 NTAGNQ
+1600 GTSGNQ

-1611 IQVEVDGK
+1611 IQVEVDGR

-1625 DEDFVANFVGSD
+1625 DEDFVANFVGGD

-1738 VEIANAR
+1738 TEIANAR
-1745 SSKQVNKIIGIEK
+1745 SSKKVNEIIGIEK

-1765 RVEKQKEFEGIITKY
+1765 RVQKQKDFEKIITKY
-1780 NLSLETFDA
+1780 NLSLEAFDG

-1800 RPRKSGADANKLNK
+1800 RPRKSDPDANKLNK
-1814 WLSANPKVK
+1814 WLAANPKVK
-1823 FSPNQVWYALSNG
+1823 FSPDEVWYALSNG
-1836 DWIKATD
+1836 DWIKAGTKY
-1843 RTLNTGN
+1843 NKVKN
-1850 IVYDPP
+1850 ITTIQIP
-1856 TLKAI
+1856 TLEAI
-1861 AKIGDGNATLVA
+1861 AKVGDGNATLIA
-1873 NTNRLYYGASDPA
+1873 NTNRLYYGASDPS

-1893 AAQNSINAPV
+1893 AAQNSIDSPV
-1903 YKTGRVTTKFFSPK
+1903 YKTGRVTTNFFSPK
-1917 AIEKFIQNMLAMERV
+1917 AIEKFIQNMLLMERV
-1932 AYELQNAVAAGMPKG
+1932 AYELQDAVAAGMPKE

-1968 GFKYRSKVF
+1968 GFKYKSKVF

-2011 IVNNQVGDVMPYVK
+2011 IVNNQVADVMPYVK

-2040 IDDAGL
+2040 IDDAKL

-2075 DPNTDISMAQEYG
+2075 DPNTGISMAQEYG
-2088 VVVDD
+2088 VKVDD
-2093 NALQLQ
+2093 SALQLQ
-2099 PDVIEKQGELVEK
+2099 PDVIEKQGELVER

-2140 ANIVNNKKLAYP
+2140 ANIINNKKLAYP

-2180 FSKSPKK
+2180 FSSAPKK

-2226 MMQSEGAIFD
+2226 MMQAEGAIFD

-2261 RGAEDVFVLTARPQ
+2261 RGTKDVFVLTARPQ

-2295 NITGLSDGD
+2295 NITGLADGD

-2325 ADDAIKNVK
+2325 ADDHLGNVK

-2340 DTFDIKGKVQQAKI
+2340 NTFDVKGKVQQAKI

-2433 DPYFKGVAAVET
+2433 DPYFKGVAAVEA

-2476 FTYDAAIRVYLWNKA
+2476 FTYDGAVRVYLWNKA

-2527 KQDTWPAPTE
+2527 KQDAWPAPGE

-2850 FDEDEEEDKVKRDE
+2850 FDDEEEEDKVKRDE

-2887 YGAVVTTIKNTY
+2887 YGAVVTTLKNTFN
-2899 KTWEREADKGFVG
+2899 TWKREADKGFKG

-2965 ATYSVIGNLA
+2965 ATYSVIGNVA

-3008 LALGWRTWNVGADNE
+3008 LALGWRTWNVGAENE
-3023 EFDLIKMEAKQQ
+3023 EFDLIKMEAKQA
-3035 KKEDKKAKIK
+3035 KKDKKAK
-3045 EEKANYKAYLR
+3045 EKQDYKDYLQR
-3056 KVAPKMSLKEANTY
+3056 VFDKLSLRRNSRVFYK
-3070 RGFRSTKLKK
+3070 
-3080 EYILKLGEEK
+3080 
-3090 GIK
+3090 

>member
-1 MYINQQ
+1 MTASQAEY
-7 GNKVSVEEMQ
+7 VEPE
-17 KLAQEA
+17 
-23 EVSIEDY
+23 
-30 AKAMGY
+30 
-36 SLQSD
+36 
-41 NNTSEAEEVD
+41 
-51 FQTDAAAGAD
+51 
-61 AVSQPTPTPA
+61 
-71 PMGTILD
+71 
-78 QNDTELP
+78 DTESQ

-93 PDPEPRFIEFKG
+93 PDPAPRFIEFKG

-170 KGISYNQDTGGFDS
+170 KGIDLSEKTSSFDLNPGNTKIYN
-184 KSLSDL
+184 
-190 DNTGLFEQEEEVSKK
+190 QEEEVVRP
-205 TFNKLFTGS
+205 TLNQLFEGS

-220 TDIVQEGDVNA
+220 IDIVQEGDVNA
-231 VIGSEALRARI
+231 VLGSEALRARI

-263 FKNND
+263 FMNND
-268 KIQEFLDKNKSY
+268 KIEKFLDENKSY

-299 WENNELDPIINKA
+299 WKNSELDPIINKA

-317 QAYIIN
+317 QAYIVN
-323 PDLFKPYDKKIN
+323 PDLFKPYDKKIF
-335 VGGYNTST
+335 VGGFNTST

-354 EIAQEVNRLER
+354 EIAQEINRLER

-395 TRAKFINAAS
+395 TRAKFINASS

-418 TFVKQEKA
+418 TFVKKEKA

-434 GGQIA
+434 GSQIA
-439 KEGANKYQKQQQTAV
+439 AEGANKYQKLQQIV
-454 DVFSATPSENQ
+454 IDVSRATPSKNQ
-465 SVDDFITQQKNKL
+465 SDDDFILQQKNKL

-488 IPEDTKEKINSPKLN
+488 MPKNPNERINSPKLN

-509 EEVLLPK
+509 EEAMLPK

-583 NTTMLGLN
+583 NTGMLGLN

-625 DEAFSTPGNTGKFI
+625 DEAFSTPGNTGKFV
-639 AQEVANQLP
+639 AQEIANQLP

-662 VIGASSAGGK
+662 VVGASSAGGK

-687 SPIKLWGTSLGYG
+687 SPLKLWGTSLGYG
-700 LAEGLFAQVTT
+700 VAEGFFAQLTT
-711 VPILKRA
+711 VPILRRA
-718 KLNWMNN
+718 KLNWMNG

-737 YAKTQYKGLIYEP
+737 YAKKQYTGLIYEP
-750 ILEASGE
+750 ILEAAGE
-757 AATVGVQ
+757 VATVGSQ
-764 NLIDGKPFMQ
+764 NLMDGNPFMQ
-774 GMDHASTSGLAFG
+774 GMDHAGTSGLAFG

-945 TEWAAFKGLNRSES
+945 TEWAAFKGLNRSKS

-1012 KNFKSFDTVDEAIT
+1012 KNFKSFDTVDEAIK
-1026 EINNDDTISSEN
+1026 EVNNDDTIAAED
-1038 KKDYIQRL
+1038 KKETIQAL
-1046 KQGNDGYWNPASGTM
+1046 KNGNDGYWNPASSTM

-1073 KYTKTHEVGHRAFE
+1073 KYTKTHEVGHKAFE
-1087 MLLGNPENSASFK
+1087 MLLGNPKNNAAFK
-1100 GISDQLLLTLKAT
+1100 GISDQLLSTLKAT
-1113 DKKTYDKFIKDG
+1113 DRKTYDKFIKDG
-1125 IDDDAGNID
+1125 INDDAGNID

-1146 AEDKI
+1146 ADDQI

-1192 FGKKLKDGTLTTAD
+1192 LGKKLKDGTLTTAD

-1221 SDTTATDKGVSF
+1221 SDTTTDADKKVSF
-1233 SKASLQTEL
+1233 SKAPLLDKINSLVPPSITTQEEYFSPKIFNEVFKATEEGGAIS
-1242 NTLKENETD
+1242 NYIKSKASSKEAGIKTIKSIQERLTN
-1251 YDPQQFESLV
+1251 YDPAAER
-1261 SNLETKI
+1261 KK
-1268 RIAGKKE
+1268 AGNKE
-1275 AAKPKPK
+1275 
-1282 KRTEFDTGPDS
+1282 
-1293 PIGKINALIPKEIKT
+1293 
-1308 QEQFKAATGIK
+1308 
-1319 GVIDPISKGIDEAL
+1319 
-1333 APNGII
+1333 
-1339 SNMLTG
+1339 
-1345 RGMSTEQLKLALES
+1345 
-1359 IKGRWKN
+1359 
-1366 YNPAAPR
+1366 
-1373 KTDSKVPITFGE
+1373 PITFGE
-1385 WVMSNAIF
+1385 FIFSNTPFAIR
-1393 GTKDAKEKL
+1393 DAKKALFKESE
-1402 AVAAADRKNKT
+1402 AAKKKA
-1413 DLDNKEA
+1413 DLDSKEV
-1420 QSKTTEEDSGSEVD
+1420 QGKTTEEDSGPTAD
-1434 TRKSYKSLISNSKL
+1434 TRKKYKSLISNPKL
-1448 IPGFIVTEIKNK
+1448 IPSFISSEIKTK
-1460 LTKITKNLTSKLST
+1460 LANVASKLKSKLSD
-1474 RPKGKNSQ
+1474 RPKGKNAQ
-1482 TTPLIE
+1482 TTPLVA
-1488 EIKKSIGKVVG
+1488 EIKKAIGNVVK
-1499 DAAALPK
+1499 DPKALPK

-1519 YQKFLIDSKKSIL
+1519 YQKFLIDNKKSIL

-1538 YLMTAIPAA
+1538 YLQSAIPAA

-1554 AYVLDKDGKIKKDSN
+1554 AYVLDKNGKRKKDSN
-1569 KNDIFKPK
+1569 NNDIFDPK

-1600 NTAGNQ
+1600 GTSGNQ

-1611 IQVEVDGK
+1611 IQVEVDGR

-1625 DEDFVANFVGSD
+1625 DEDFVANFVGGD

-1738 VEIANAR
+1738 TEIANAR
-1745 SSKQVNKIIGIEK
+1745 SSKKVNEIIGIEK

-1765 RVEKQKEFEGIITKY
+1765 RVQKQKDFEKIITKY
-1780 NLSLETFDA
+1780 NLSLEAFDG

-1800 RPRKSGADANKLNK
+1800 RPRKSDPDANKLNK
-1814 WLSANPKVK
+1814 WLAANPKVK
-1823 FSPNQVWYALSNG
+1823 FSPDEVWYALSNG
-1836 DWIKATD
+1836 DWIKAGTKY
-1843 RTLNTGN
+1843 NKVKN
-1850 IVYDPP
+1850 ITTIQIP
-1856 TLKAI
+1856 TLEAI
-1861 AKIGDGNATLVA
+1861 AKVGDGNATLIA
-1873 NTNRLYYGASDPA
+1873 NTNRLYYGASDPS

-1893 AAQNSINAPV
+1893 AAQNSIDSPV
-1903 YKTGRVTTKFFSPK
+1903 YKTGRVTTNFFSPK
-1917 AIEKFIQNMLAMERV
+1917 AIEKFIQNMLLMERV
-1932 AYELQNAVAAGMPKG
+1932 AYELQDAVAAGMPKE

-1968 GFKYRSKVF
+1968 GFKYKSKVF

-2011 IVNNQVGDVMPYVK
+2011 IVNNQVADVMPYVK

-2040 IDDAGL
+2040 IDDAKL

-2075 DPNTDISMAQEYG
+2075 DPNTGISMAQEYG
-2088 VVVDD
+2088 VKVDD
-2093 NALQLQ
+2093 SALQLQ
-2099 PDVIEKQGELVEK
+2099 PDVIEKQGELVER

-2140 ANIVNNKKLAYP
+2140 ANIINNKKLAYP

-2180 FSKSPKK
+2180 FSSAPKK

-2226 MMQSEGAIFD
+2226 MMQAEGAIFD

-2261 RGAEDVFVLTARPQ
+2261 RGTKDVFVLTARPQ

-2295 NITGLSDGD
+2295 NITGLADGD

-2325 ADDAIKNVK
+2325 ADDHLGNVK

-2340 DTFDIKGKVQQAKI
+2340 NTFDVKGKVQQAKI

-2433 DPYFKGVAAVET
+2433 DPYFKGVAAVEA

-2476 FTYDAAIRVYLWNKA
+2476 FTYDGAVRVYLWNKA

-2527 KQDTWPAPTE
+2527 KQDTWPAPGE

-2850 FDEDEEEDKVKRDE
+2850 FDDEEEEDKVKRDE

-2887 YGAVVTTIKNTY
+2887 YGAVVTTLKNTFN
-2899 KTWEREADKGFVG
+2899 TWKREADKGFKG

-2965 ATYSVIGNLA
+2965 ATYSVIGNVA

-3008 LALGWRTWNVGADNE
+3008 LALGWRTWNVGAENE
-3023 EFDLIKMEAKQQ
+3023 EFDLIKMEAKQA
-3035 KKEDKKAKIK
+3035 KKDKKAKEK
-3045 EEKANYKAYLR
+3045 QDYKDYLQRVFDKLSYEETQEYFTNKKAA
-3056 KVAPKMSLKEANTY
+3056 A
-3070 RGFRSTKLKK
+3070 KK
-3080 EYILKLGEEK
+3080 EWILKIGKEK
-3090 GIK
+3090 GIN

>member
-1 MYINQQ
+1 
-7 GNKVSVEEMQ
+7 
-17 KLAQEA
+17 
-23 EVSIEDY
+23 
-30 AKAMGY
+30 
-36 SLQSD
+36 
-41 NNTSEAEEVD
+41 
-51 FQTDAAAGAD
+51 
-61 AVSQPTPTPA
+61 
-71 PMGTILD
+71 
-78 QNDTELP
+78 
-85 SVDTSLDS
+85 
-93 PDPEPRFIEFKG
+93 
-105 KGDRPGAIV
+105 
-114 YEDTYLETK
+114 
-123 AGQPGYPDTFDE
+123 
-135 YAAAF
+135 
-140 NTTPQSSSTEEIAI
+140 
-154 KATSN
+154 
-159 EKVFESLNNSF
+159 
-170 KGISYNQDTGGFDS
+170 
-184 KSLSDL
+184 
-190 DNTGLFEQEEEVSKK
+190 
-205 TFNKLFTGS
+205 
-214 GVDFEE
+214 
-220 TDIVQEGDVNA
+220 
-231 VIGSEALRARI
+231 
-242 KNPETGE
+242 
-249 YIYSEILELESDGS
+249 
-263 FKNND
+263 
-268 KIQEFLDKNKSY
+268 
-280 LDLPK
+280 
-285 WTRSKNKMIAKYKQ
+285 MI
-299 WENNELDPIINKA
+299 
-312 RVEAE
+312 
-317 QAYIIN
+317 
-323 PDLFKPYDKKIN
+323 
-335 VGGYNTST
+335 
-343 TVTETI
+343 
-349 NPYQK
+349 
-354 EIAQEVNRLER
+354 
-365 KGVKE
+365 
-370 NLEAQ
+370 
-375 AKINVRQNLKQADI
+375 
-389 NEAIRE
+389 
-395 TRAKFINAAS
+395 
-405 NKEEAQAFLYASE
+405 
-418 TFVKQEKA
+418 
-426 KAYNENNE
+426 
-434 GGQIA
+434 
-439 KEGANKYQKQQQTAV
+439 
-454 DVFSATPSENQ
+454 
-465 SVDDFITQQKNKL
+465 
-478 QPIIDELNIE
+478 
-488 IPEDTKEKINSPKLN
+488 
-503 MLLGLD
+503 
-509 EEVLLPK
+509 
-516 SFYNIMMALEDAKNA
+516 
-531 NISNYNDKRIKM
+531 
-543 AESIGDI
+543 
-550 SDIDV
+550 
-555 AMEATAKN
+555 
-563 YELVEKYAV
+563 
-572 NAGLGFQDIVV
+572 
-583 NTTMLGLN
+583 
-591 ILSLGQSEK
+591 
-600 VAQLGSDYVEYTKE
+600 
-614 IRDSYQRDVSF
+614 
-625 DEAFSTPGNTGKFI
+625 
-639 AQEVANQLP
+639 
-648 IFLAMA
+648 
-654 ASGGSAAY
+654 
-662 VIGASSAGGK
+662 
-672 MMDMQ
+672 
-677 NEIATGTAEY
+677 
-687 SPIKLWGTSLGYG
+687 
-700 LAEGLFAQVTT
+700 
-711 VPILKRA
+711 
-718 KLNWMNN
+718 
-725 GKESVVNNSMKE
+725 
-737 YAKTQYKGLIYEP
+737 
-750 ILEASGE
+750 
-757 AATVGVQ
+757 
-764 NLIDGKPFMQ
+764 
-774 GMDHASTSGLAFG
+774 
-787 FAFAAIPFL
+787 
-796 KGMYNS
+796 
-802 QFSTYETRS
+802 
-811 EIRTMQNKLDD
+811 
-822 LNKELNL
+822 
-829 NLFTNPNLSDKSKS
+829 
-843 ILKGKQNLL
+843 
-852 KQSIEEKSIQ
+852 
-862 LADKIKQQEV
+862 
-872 IVANNLT
+872 
-879 EGAKNEVVKIINKQA
+879 
-894 ELENIAIEIQKNP
+894 
-907 NISNKERAQLIAEV
+907 
-921 KSQYDAVVK
+921 
-930 ARNEAVKDE
+930 
-939 TMLKNG
+939 
-945 TEWAAFKGLNRSES
+945 
-959 QEYLDTA
+959 
-966 DAMLSGERNGKQ
+966 
-978 ASKEDINDRAY
+978 
-989 DLYFGDKIRVENKKL
+989 
-1004 GRSNSSLF
+1004 
-1012 KNFKSFDTVDEAIT
+1012 
-1026 EINNDDTISSEN
+1026 
-1038 KKDYIQRL
+1038 
-1046 KQGNDGYWNPASGTM
+1046 
-1061 VAIVENQVKNQR
+1061 AIVENQVKNQR
-1073 KYTKTHEVGHRAFE
+1073 KYIKTHEVGHKAFE
-1087 MLLGNPENSASFK
+1087 MLLGNPENNAAFK
-1100 GISDQLLLTLKAT
+1100 GISDQLLSTLKAT
-1113 DKKTYDKFIKDG
+1113 DRKTYDKFIKDG

-1146 AEDKI
+1146 ADDQI

-1192 FGKKLKDGTLTTAD
+1192 LGKKLKDGTLTTAD

-1221 SDTTATDKGVSF
+1221 SDTTTDVDKKVSF

-1242 NTLKENETD
+1242 NTLKENEFD
-1251 YDPQQFESLV
+1251 YDPEQFQSLV

-1282 KRTEFDTGPDS
+1282 TLGFDTS
-1293 PIGKINALIPKEIKT
+1293 EESVIGQINNLVPKEITTNKEYKENKKV
-1308 QEQFKAATGIK
+1308 QNEIDKAFK
-1319 GVIDPISKGIDEAL
+1319 
-1333 APNGII
+1333 PNGII
-1339 SNMLTG
+1339 SNI
-1345 RGMSTEQLKLALES
+1345 
-1359 IKGRWKN
+1359 IKGRFGGGDLFIETLNSVKN
-1366 YNPAAPR
+1366 RAVRYDPAAER
-1373 KTDSKVPITFGE
+1373 KKAGNNDPVTFAEFIFSNVNFSKL
-1385 WVMSNAIF
+1385 
-1393 GTKDAKEKL
+1393 DAAKKL
-1402 AVAAADRKNKT
+1402 AIKAADQKKKT

-1420 QSKTTEEDSGSEVD
+1420 QGKTTEEDSGPTAD
-1434 TRKSYKSLISNSKL
+1434 TRKKYKPLISNPKL
-1448 IPGFIVTEIKNK
+1448 IPSFISSEIKTK
-1460 LTKITKNLTSKLST
+1460 LANVASKLKSKLSD
-1474 RPKGKNSQ
+1474 RPKGKNAQ
-1482 TTPLIE
+1482 TTPLVA
-1488 EIKKSIGKVVG
+1488 EIKKAIGNVVK
-1499 DAAALPK
+1499 DPKALPK

-1519 YQKFLIDSKKSIL
+1519 YQKFLIDNKKSIL

-1538 YLMTAIPAA
+1538 YLQSAIPAA
-1547 VEKSVGG
+1547 IEKSVGG
-1554 AYVLDKDGKIKKDSN
+1554 TYALDSDGKRKKDSN
-1569 KNDIFKPK
+1569 GNDIFKPK

-1600 NTAGNQ
+1600 GTSGNQ

-1611 IQVEVDGK
+1611 IQKEVDGR

-1711 GDDTVALVSRDIE
+1711 GDNTVALVSRDIE

-1730 SKGKKQAL
+1730 SKGKRQAL
-1738 VEIANAR
+1738 TEIANAR
-1745 SSKQVNKIIGIEK
+1745 SSKKVNEIIGIEK

-1765 RVEKQKEFEGIITKY
+1765 RVQKQKDFEKIIIKY
-1780 NLSLETFDA
+1780 NLSLEAFDG

-1800 RPRKSGADANKLNK
+1800 RPGKSGADANKLNK
-1814 WLSANPKVK
+1814 WLAANPKVK

-1836 DWIKATD
+1836 DWIKAGTKY
-1843 RTLNTGN
+1843 NKAKN
-1850 IVYDPP
+1850 ITTIQIP
-1856 TLKAI
+1856 TLEAI
-1861 AKIGDGNATLVA
+1861 AKVGDGNATLVA
-1873 NTNRLYYGASDPA
+1873 NTNRLYYGSSDPA

-1893 AAQNSINAPV
+1893 AAKNSVDASV
-1903 YKTGRVTTKFFSPK
+1903 YKTGRVTTDFFGVK
-1917 AIEKFIQNMLAMERV
+1917 AIEKFKQNMLLMERV
-1932 AYELQNAVAAGMPKG
+1932 AYELQDAVAGGMPKE

-1968 GFKYRSKVF
+1968 GFKYKSKVF

-2075 DPNTDISMAQEYG
+2075 DPNTGLSMAQEYG
-2088 VVVDD
+2088 VKVDD
-2093 NALQLQ
+2093 SALQLQ
-2099 PDVIEKQGELVEK
+2099 PDVIEKQGELVER

-2140 ANIVNNKKLAYP
+2140 ANIINNKKLAYP

-2180 FSKSPKK
+2180 FSSAPKK

-2226 MMQSEGAIFD
+2226 MMQAEGAIFD

-2261 RGAEDVFVLTARPQ
+2261 RGTKDVFVLTARPQ

-2295 NITGLSDGD
+2295 NITGLADGD

-2325 ADDAIKNVK
+2325 ADDHLGNVK

-2340 DTFDIKGKVQQAKI
+2340 NTFDVKGKVQQAKI

-2433 DPYFKGVAAVET
+2433 DPYFKGVAAVEA

-2476 FTYDAAIRVYLWNKA
+2476 FTYDGAVRVYLWNKA

-2503 KKLNDAI
+2503 KKLNDVV

-2557 KEYLTEFIENVDIIF
+2557 KEYLKEFIENVDIIF

-2587 SRVAIENA
+2587 SRTAIENA

-2604 SPNQSGDGIT
+2604 SPNQNGDVIT
-2614 NRWLNWVN
+2614 NRWLKWVN

-2635 ALLQLTSATNF
+2635 ALLQLTSVTNF
-2646 LNWSDNNPAK
+2646 LNWSDNNLAK

-2758 AFEDMSKLSDEA
+2758 AFEDMSKLSDES

-2799 QYTRLMKKAGQ
+2799 QYTRLMKKSGQ
-2810 DLINGRGD
+2810 DLINRRGD
-2818 AKTHVS
+2818 PKTHIS
-2824 KILYY
+2824 RILYY
-2829 GALQNFIF
+2829 GALMNFIF

-2850 FDEDEEEDKVKRDE
+2850 FDEEEEEDKVKRDE

-2877 TDSIIRGTGI
+2877 ADSIIRGTGI
-2887 YGAVVTTIKNTY
+2887 YGAVVTTLKNTFN
-2899 KTWEREADKGFVG
+2899 TWKREADKGFKG
-2912 DQAKTILEAANISPA
+2912 DQAKTLLEAANISPA

-2965 ATYSVIGNLA
+2965 ATYSVIGNVA

-3008 LALGWRTWNVGADNE
+3008 LALGWRTWNVGAKNE
-3023 EFDLIKMEAKQQ
+3023 EFDLIKMEAKQA
-3035 KKEDKKAKIK
+3035 KKDKKA
-3045 EEKANYKAYLR
+3045 EEKAQYKAYLR
-3056 KVAPKMSLKEANTY
+3056 RVGSKLSLEEANAY
-3070 RGFRSTKLKK
+3070 RRIKSAKLKK
-3080 EYILKLGEEK
+3080 EYILKIGEEK

>member
-17 KLAQEA
+17 NLAQEA
-23 EVSIEDY
+23 GVSVEVY
-30 AKAMGY
+30 AKAAGY
-36 SLQSD
+36 SLQSED
-41 NNTSEAEEVD
+41 VAKDPEPKIKDGDLLDPN
-51 FQTDAAAGAD
+51 FQQGAAADAD
-61 AVSQPTPTPA
+61 VVQQPMTASQVENVVPE
-71 PMGTILD
+71 
-78 QNDTELP
+78 DTELP

-170 KGISYNQDTGGFDS
+170 KGIDLSEKTSSFDFNPGNTKIYN
-184 KSLSDL
+184 
-190 DNTGLFEQEEEVSKK
+190 QEEEVNKK
-205 TFNKLFTGS
+205 IFNKLFTGS

-220 TDIVQEGDVNA
+220 TDIVQGGDVNA

-263 FKNND
+263 FMNSD
-268 KIQEFLDKNKSY
+268 KIEKFLGENKSY

-299 WENNELDPIINKA
+299 WKNNELDPIVNKA

-317 QAYIIN
+317 QAYIVN

-375 AKINVRQNLKQADI
+375 AKINVRQSLKQADI

-426 KAYNENNE
+426 KAYNETNE
-434 GGQIA
+434 GSQVA
-439 KEGANKYQKQQQTAV
+439 AEGASKYQKQQQTAI

-488 IPEDTKEKINSPKLN
+488 IPEDKKEKINSPKLN

-509 EEVLLPK
+509 EDVLLPK
-516 SFYNIMMALEDAKNA
+516 SFYNIMIALEDAKNA
-531 NISNYNDKRIKM
+531 NISDYNSKRIKM

-687 SPIKLWGTSLGYG
+687 SSIKLWGTSLGYG

-774 GMDHASTSGLAFG
+774 GMDHAGASGLAFG

-811 EIRTMQNKLDD
+811 EIRTMQNELDV
-822 LNKELNL
+822 LNKELNMSLL
-829 NLFTNPNLSDKSKS
+829 NTPSSGINFF
-843 ILKGKQNLL
+843 KGKQDLL
-852 KQSIEEKSIQ
+852 KRSIEEKSIQ

-879 EGAKNEVVKIINKQA
+879 EGAKNEVVKIINRQA
-894 ELENIAIEIQKNP
+894 ELENKAIEIQKNP
-907 NISNKERAQLIAEV
+907 NISNKERAALIAEI
-921 KSQYDAVVK
+921 KADYDIVVK

-1026 EINNDDTISSEN
+1026 EVNNDDTIASED
-1038 KKDYIQRL
+1038 KKKIIL
-1046 KQGNDGYWNPASGTM
+1046 KLKNGNDGYWNRASGTM

-1073 KYTKTHEVGHRAFE
+1073 KYIKTHEVGHKAFE
-1087 MLLGNPENSASFK
+1087 MLLGNPENSAAFK
-1100 GISDQLLLTLKAT
+1100 GISDQLLSTLKAT
-1113 DKKTYDKFIKDG
+1113 DRKTYDKFIKDG

-1146 AEDKI
+1146 ADDQI

-1192 FGKKLKDGTLTTAD
+1192 LGKKLKDGTLTTAD

-1221 SDTTATDKGVSF
+1221 SDTTTTTDKGVSF
-1233 SKASLQTEL
+1233 SKAPLLDKINSLVPPSITTQEEYFSPKIFNEVFKATEEGGAIS
-1242 NTLKENETD
+1242 NYIKSKASSKEAGIKTIKSIQERLTN
-1251 YDPQQFESLV
+1251 YDPAAER
-1261 SNLETKI
+1261 KK
-1268 RIAGKKE
+1268 AGNKE
-1275 AAKPKPK
+1275 
-1282 KRTEFDTGPDS
+1282 
-1293 PIGKINALIPKEIKT
+1293 
-1308 QEQFKAATGIK
+1308 
-1319 GVIDPISKGIDEAL
+1319 
-1333 APNGII
+1333 
-1339 SNMLTG
+1339 
-1345 RGMSTEQLKLALES
+1345 
-1359 IKGRWKN
+1359 
-1366 YNPAAPR
+1366 
-1373 KTDSKVPITFGE
+1373 PITFGE
-1385 WVMSNAIF
+1385 FIFSNTPFAIR
-1393 GTKDAKEKL
+1393 DAKKALFKESE
-1402 AVAAADRKNKT
+1402 AAKKKA
-1413 DLDNKEA
+1413 DLDSKEV
-1420 QSKTTEEDSGSEVD
+1420 QGKTTEEDSGPTAD
-1434 TRKSYKSLISNSKL
+1434 TRKKYKSLISNPKL
-1448 IPGFIVTEIKNK
+1448 IPSFISSEIKTK
-1460 LTKITKNLTSKLST
+1460 LANVASKLKSKLSD
-1474 RPKGKNSQ
+1474 RPKGKNAQ
-1482 TTPLIE
+1482 TTPLVA
-1488 EIKKSIGKVVG
+1488 EIKKAIGNVVK
-1499 DAAALPK
+1499 DPKALPK

-1519 YQKFLIDSKKSIL
+1519 YQKFLIDNKKSIL

-1538 YLMTAIPAA
+1538 YLQSAIPAA

-1554 AYVLDKDGKIKKDSN
+1554 AYVLDKNGKRKKDSN
-1569 KNDIFKPK
+1569 NNDIFDPK

-1600 NTAGNQ
+1600 GTSGNQ

-1678 DVIGQFE
+1678 DIIGQFE

-1711 GDDTVALVSRDIE
+1711 GEDTVALVSRDIE

-1730 SKGKKQAL
+1730 SKGKRQAL
-1738 VEIANAR
+1738 TEIANAR
-1745 SSKQVNKIIGIEK
+1745 SSKQVNKIIGVEK

-1765 RVEKQKEFEGIITKY
+1765 RVEKQKEFEEIIKKY

-1800 RPRKSGADANKLNK
+1800 RPRKSGPDANKLNK
-1814 WLSANPKVK
+1814 WLAANPKVK

-1843 RTLNTGN
+1843 RTLDTGN

-1856 TLKAI
+1856 TLEAI
-1861 AKIGDGNATLVA
+1861 AKVGDGNATLVA
-1873 NTNRLYYGASDPA
+1873 NTNRLYYGASDPS

-1893 AAQNSINAPV
+1893 AAQNSIDAPV

-1917 AIEKFIQNMLAMERV
+1917 AVEKFAQNMLAMERV
-1932 AYELQNAVAAGMPKG
+1932 AYELQDAVAAGMPKE

-2040 IDDAGL
+2040 IDAAGL

-2075 DPNTDISMAQEYG
+2075 DPNTGISMAQEYG

-2099 PDVIEKQGELVEK
+2099 PDVIEKQGELVER

-2140 ANIVNNKKLAYP
+2140 ANIANNKKLAYP

-2180 FSKSPKK
+2180 FSSAPKK

-2226 MMQSEGAIFD
+2226 MMQAEGAIFD

-2261 RGAEDVFVLTARPQ
+2261 RGTKDVFVLTARPQ

-2284 LAELGLDIPLE
+2284 LAELGLDIPLK
-2295 NITGLSDGD
+2295 NITGLADGD

-2325 ADDAIKNVK
+2325 ADDHLGNVK

-2340 DTFDIKGKVQQAKI
+2340 NTFDVKGKVQQAKI

-2433 DPYFKGVAAVET
+2433 DPYFKGVAAVEA

-2476 FTYDAAIRVYLWNKA
+2476 FTYDGAIRVYLWNKA

-2503 KKLNDAI
+2503 KKLNDTI

-2527 KQDTWPAPTE
+2527 KQDTWPAPGE
-2537 YWEAKTTLSDLNTL
+2537 YWEAKTTLSDLNNL

-2557 KEYLTEFIENVDIIF
+2557 KQFLTEFIENVDIIF

-2595 IYAMKTGSN
+2595 IFAMKTGSN

-2799 QYTRLMKKAGQ
+2799 QYTRLMKKSGQ
-2810 DLINGRGD
+2810 DLINRRGD
-2818 AKTHVS
+2818 DKTNIS

-2850 FDEDEEEDKVKRDE
+2850 FDDEEEEDKVKRDE

-2887 YGAVVTTIKNTY
+2887 YGAVVTTLKNTF
-2899 KTWEREADKGFVG
+2899 KTWEREADKGFKG

-2942 QFDKAVM
+2942 QFDKAIM

-2965 ATYSVIGNLA
+2965 ATYSVIGNVA

-3008 LALGWRTWNVGADNE
+3008 LALGWRTWNVGAKNE
-3023 EFDLIKMEAKQQ
+3023 EFDLIKMEAKQA
-3035 KKEDKKAKIK
+3035 KKDKKA
-3045 EEKANYKAYLR
+3045 EEKALYDSYLR
-3056 KVAPKMSLKEANTY
+3056 KVAPKLSLEEATAY
-3070 RGFRSTKLKK
+3070 RRLKSAKLKK
-3080 EYILKLGEEK
+3080 EYILKIGEEK

>member
-1 MYINQQ
+1 MYIDLET
-7 GNKVSVEEMQ
+7 GVRVSEADMQNYADQEGLDIEEYIS
-17 KLAQEA
+17 L
-23 EVSIEDY
+23 
-30 AKAMGY
+30 MGFT
-36 SLQSD
+36 LESD
-41 NNTSEAEEVD
+41 NNTSESAD
-51 FQTDAAAGAD
+51 ISSADLLDPNFQQGAAADAD
-61 AVSQPTPTPA
+61 VVSQPMTASQAEYVEPE
-71 PMGTILD
+71 
-78 QNDTELP
+78 DTESQ

-93 PDPEPRFIEFKG
+93 PDPAPRFIEFKG

-170 KGISYNQDTGGFDS
+170 KGIDLSEKTSSFDLNPGNTKIYN
-184 KSLSDL
+184 
-190 DNTGLFEQEEEVSKK
+190 QEEEVVRP
-205 TFNKLFTGS
+205 TLNQLFEGS

-220 TDIVQEGDVNA
+220 IDIVQEGDVNA
-231 VIGSEALRARI
+231 VLGSEALRARI

-263 FKNND
+263 FMNND
-268 KIQEFLDKNKSY
+268 KIEKFLDENKSY

-299 WENNELDPIINKA
+299 WKNSELDPIINKA

-317 QAYIIN
+317 QAYIVN
-323 PDLFKPYDKKIN
+323 PDLFKPYDKKIF
-335 VGGYNTST
+335 VGGFNTST

-354 EIAQEVNRLER
+354 EIAQEINRLER

-395 TRAKFINAAS
+395 TRAKFINASS

-418 TFVKQEKA
+418 TFVKKEKA

-434 GGQIA
+434 GSQIA
-439 KEGANKYQKQQQTAV
+439 AEGANKYQKLQQIV
-454 DVFSATPSENQ
+454 IDVSRATPSKNQ
-465 SVDDFITQQKNKL
+465 SDDDFILQQKNKL

-488 IPEDTKEKINSPKLN
+488 MPKNPNERINSPKLN

-509 EEVLLPK
+509 EEAMLPK

-583 NTTMLGLN
+583 NTGMLGLN

-625 DEAFSTPGNTGKFI
+625 DEAFSTPGNTGKFV
-639 AQEVANQLP
+639 AQEIANQLP

-662 VIGASSAGGK
+662 VVGASSAGGK

-687 SPIKLWGTSLGYG
+687 SPLKLWGTSLGYG
-700 LAEGLFAQVTT
+700 VAEGFFAQLTT
-711 VPILKRA
+711 VPILRRA
-718 KLNWMNN
+718 KLNWMNG

-737 YAKTQYKGLIYEP
+737 YAKKQYTGLIYEP
-750 ILEASGE
+750 ILEAAGE
-757 AATVGVQ
+757 VATVGSQ
-764 NLIDGKPFMQ
+764 NLMDGNPFMQ
-774 GMDHASTSGLAFG
+774 GMDHAGTSGLAFG

-945 TEWAAFKGLNRSES
+945 TEWAAFKGLNRSKS

-1012 KNFKSFDTVDEAIT
+1012 KNFKSFDTVDEAIK
-1026 EINNDDTISSEN
+1026 EVNNDDTIAAED
-1038 KKDYIQRL
+1038 KKETIQAL
-1046 KQGNDGYWNPASGTM
+1046 KNGNDGYWNPASSTM

-1073 KYTKTHEVGHRAFE
+1073 KYTKTHEVGHKAFE
-1087 MLLGNPENSASFK
+1087 MLLGNPKNNAAFK
-1100 GISDQLLLTLKAT
+1100 GISDQLLSTLKAT
-1113 DKKTYDKFIKDG
+1113 DRKTYDKFIKDG
-1125 IDDDAGNID
+1125 INDDAGNID

-1146 AEDKI
+1146 ADDQI

-1192 FGKKLKDGTLTTAD
+1192 LGKKLKDGTLTTAD

-1221 SDTTATDKGVSF
+1221 SDTTTDADKKVSF
-1233 SKASLQTEL
+1233 SKAPLLDKINSLVPPSITTQEEYFSPKIFNEVFKATEEGGAIS
-1242 NTLKENETD
+1242 NYIKSKASSKEAGIKTIKSIQERLTN
-1251 YDPQQFESLV
+1251 YDPAAER
-1261 SNLETKI
+1261 KK
-1268 RIAGKKE
+1268 AGNKE
-1275 AAKPKPK
+1275 
-1282 KRTEFDTGPDS
+1282 
-1293 PIGKINALIPKEIKT
+1293 
-1308 QEQFKAATGIK
+1308 
-1319 GVIDPISKGIDEAL
+1319 
-1333 APNGII
+1333 
-1339 SNMLTG
+1339 
-1345 RGMSTEQLKLALES
+1345 
-1359 IKGRWKN
+1359 
-1366 YNPAAPR
+1366 
-1373 KTDSKVPITFGE
+1373 PITFGE
-1385 WVMSNAIF
+1385 FIFSNTPFAIR
-1393 GTKDAKEKL
+1393 DAKKALFKESE
-1402 AVAAADRKNKT
+1402 AAKKKA
-1413 DLDNKEA
+1413 DLDSKEV
-1420 QSKTTEEDSGSEVD
+1420 QGKTTEEDSGPTAD
-1434 TRKSYKSLISNSKL
+1434 TRKKYKSLISNPKL
-1448 IPGFIVTEIKNK
+1448 IPSFISSEIKTK
-1460 LTKITKNLTSKLST
+1460 LANVASKLKSKLSD
-1474 RPKGKNSQ
+1474 RPKGKNAQ
-1482 TTPLIE
+1482 TTPLVA
-1488 EIKKSIGKVVG
+1488 EIKKAIGNVVK
-1499 DAAALPK
+1499 DPKALPK

-1519 YQKFLIDSKKSIL
+1519 YQKFLIDNKKSIL

-1538 YLMTAIPAA
+1538 YLQSAIPAA

-1554 AYVLDKDGKIKKDSN
+1554 AYVLDKNGKRKKDSN
-1569 KNDIFKPK
+1569 NNDIFDPK

-1600 NTAGNQ
+1600 GTSGNQ

-1611 IQVEVDGK
+1611 IQVEVDGR

-1625 DEDFVANFVGSD
+1625 DEDFVANFVGGD

-1738 VEIANAR
+1738 TEIANAR
-1745 SSKQVNKIIGIEK
+1745 SSKKVNEIIGIEK

-1765 RVEKQKEFEGIITKY
+1765 RVQKQKDFEKIITKY
-1780 NLSLETFDA
+1780 NLSLEAFDG

-1800 RPRKSGADANKLNK
+1800 RPRKSDPDANKLNK
-1814 WLSANPKVK
+1814 WLAANPKVK
-1823 FSPNQVWYALSNG
+1823 FSPDEVWYALSNG
-1836 DWIKATD
+1836 DWIKAGTKY
-1843 RTLNTGN
+1843 NKVKN
-1850 IVYDPP
+1850 ITTIQIP
-1856 TLKAI
+1856 TLEAI
-1861 AKIGDGNATLVA
+1861 AKVGDGNATLIA
-1873 NTNRLYYGASDPA
+1873 NTNRLYYGASDPS

-1893 AAQNSINAPV
+1893 AAQNSIDSPV
-1903 YKTGRVTTKFFSPK
+1903 YKTGRVTTNFFSPK
-1917 AIEKFIQNMLAMERV
+1917 AIEKFIQNMLLMERV
-1932 AYELQNAVAAGMPKG
+1932 AYELQDAVAAGMPKE

-1968 GFKYRSKVF
+1968 GFKYKSKVF

-2011 IVNNQVGDVMPYVK
+2011 IVNNQVADVMPYVK

-2040 IDDAGL
+2040 IDDAKL

-2075 DPNTDISMAQEYG
+2075 DPNTGISMAQEYG
-2088 VVVDD
+2088 VKVDD
-2093 NALQLQ
+2093 SALQLQ
-2099 PDVIEKQGELVEK
+2099 PDVIEKQGELVER

-2140 ANIVNNKKLAYP
+2140 ANIINNKKLAYP

-2180 FSKSPKK
+2180 FSSAPKK

-2226 MMQSEGAIFD
+2226 MMQAEGAIFD

-2261 RGAEDVFVLTARPQ
+2261 RGTKDVFVLTARPQ

-2295 NITGLSDGD
+2295 NITGLADGD

-2325 ADDAIKNVK
+2325 ADDHLGNVK

-2340 DTFDIKGKVQQAKI
+2340 NTFDVKGKVQQAKI

-2433 DPYFKGVAAVET
+2433 DPYFKGVAAVEA

-2476 FTYDAAIRVYLWNKA
+2476 FTYDGAVRVYLWNKA

-2527 KQDTWPAPTE
+2527 KQDTWPAPGE

-2850 FDEDEEEDKVKRDE
+2850 FDDEEEEDKVKRDE

-2887 YGAVVTTIKNTY
+2887 YGAVVTTLKNTFN
-2899 KTWEREADKGFVG
+2899 TWKREADKGFKG

-2965 ATYSVIGNLA
+2965 ATYSVIGNVA

-3008 LALGWRTWNVGADNE
+3008 LALGWRTWNVGAENE
-3023 EFDLIKMEAKQQ
+3023 EFDLIKMEAKQA
-3035 KKEDKKAKIK
+3035 KKDKKAKEK
-3045 EEKANYKAYLR
+3045 QDYKDYLQRVFDKLSYEETQEYFTNKKAA
-3056 KVAPKMSLKEANTY
+3056 A
-3070 RGFRSTKLKK
+3070 KK
-3080 EYILKLGEEK
+3080 EWILKIGKEK
-3090 GIK
+3090 GIN